1 MKKKASTLAILLI
14 FTITLPIL
22 LPSASADDD
31 SNSATVLIGSSSSY
45 ICSPDCGPE
54 GIDEFDWYRVTVE
67 PYTISQIFVENL
79 DDIASVTMRASVY
92 TTDLQNPEHQFEI
105 DANDNESVLLNNSMN
120 AQMDFFVEITTLDG
134 WGDDGSNYV
143 ITRIDETDNFWQV
156 ATPIQSGSFLPESLV
171 CISDCQSG
179 VIDGEDWYQVAID
192 ADKQIAVVAEELSW
206 FTYLDFELYQLVDGN
221 IQPFAYEYHGGSA
234 GGLQDYSVR
243 AWFNTTEA
251 STYLIRV
258 YTSEPDPV
266 LYNLSVSIGTW
277 VDVVEDDFHWVSFPN
292 VKFGDEIR
300 VQAVRTDAPND
311 LDVLMF
317 NADAFEEYRLGVAD
331 GSGSSPQ
338 ELLAEEDCLVCSIQF
353 TVTPEESGLL
363 NVKPETTHDA
373 QQEVSWSPT
382 LFLVA
387 DYTDYR
393 SNPPANGEVD
403 TASIFLSVSVLESQS
418 ISENYQVYQEEMNGD
433 WTLVHSGTTSSGT
446 LQPPIGGWLS
456 NVTEIDEGF
465 TKTVYKVEVR
475 DGLTNHLLSDS
486 TFEVTNFA
494 PIAKMQLNGDIGGSF
509 KQALPVVFDGTTSW
523 DGDND
528 ELSYLWMLDGVEL
541 STDPLFEAELMEGD
555 YLLEFE
561 VEDGFGAQSRLT
573 QAFSVDPISLDEFN
587 QNVNITV
594 PDETIATIT
603 TVNVNMQETSI
614 APSWT
619 DFEFISTGI
628 GIGINVESR
637 ITQTTQY
644 DLVLT
649 YIDNQTSFEKV
660 NQTVTTETAL
670 KMNLAVFI
678 RDLDTNNVTIYDMP
692 MPSEGQIYEGQ
703 PWFPVGL
710 FDRVYYW
717 GDLAVIDT
725 TTGAERM
732 NNVSV
737 DVEIPALDLMDY
749 ITNIASNIPGSQVP
763 LLVLGIAVDYNLY
776 IDIDLQVEVHNEGDV
791 IEMVVQTGT
800 STPELLP
807 SIPVDLHTNES
818 IQYFSYSDTESTI
831 EIFGSIGLRLRIAQP
846 AWLTTGLGFIVE
858 DPMFLEG
865 EWEAKLV
872 NSSGPIGTSSSMA
885 YSLSDQLLTI
895 AVNQSIEE
903 PLEENVTDNDT
914 EENNSSGD
922 NDTTDENPLD
932 NTTENQT
939 NETQDTQNNTEMP
952 SQQTN
957 DADTSSEAFDP
968 LDYALYGG
976 IVGAVLLLFMIIGL
990 LRRKRKPPQSP
1001 QQTNQASWE
1010 FNQGNSW

>member
-1 MKKKASTLAILLI
+1 MKSKATLLAILLV
-14 FTITLPIL
+14 FTTTLPII

-31 SNSATVLIGSSSSY
+31 SSTATILVDSSTSY
-45 ICSPDCGPE
+45 VCSPDCGPE
-54 GIDEFDWYRVTVE
+54 GVDEFDWYRASVQ
-67 PYTISQIFVENL
+67 PYTTSQIFVENL
-79 DDIASVTMRASVY
+79 DDIASVTMRVSVY
-92 TTDLQNPEHQFEI
+92 TTDFQNPEDQF
-105 DANDNESVLLNNSMN
+105 DVSGNYNESVLLNNSQN
-120 AQMDFFVEITTLDG
+120 IQMDFFIEITTIDG
-134 WGDDGSNYV
+134 GGDDGSNYV
-143 ITRIDETDNFWQV
+143 ITRIDETDNFWHV
-156 ATPIQSGSFLPESLV
+156 ATPVQPGSFLPEGLV
-171 CISDCQSG
+171 CISDCQDD
-179 VIDGEDWYQVAID
+179 VLDGEDWYQVD
-192 ADKQIAVVAEELSW
+192 LDSNQQIAVVAEELSW
-206 FTYLDFELYQLVDGN
+206 WTTLDFEIFELVDGN
-221 IQPFAYEYHGGSA
+221 IQSFAYEYHGGSA

-258 YTSEPDPV
+258 YTPDSGDV
-266 LYNLSVSIGTW
+266 IYNLSVSIGTW

-331 GSGSSPQ
+331 GSGSSP
-338 ELLAEEDCLVCSIQF
+338 EEILAQEDCLVCSIQF

-363 NVKPETTHDA
+363 NVKPETTHNA
-373 QQEVSWSPT
+373 QQEISWSPT

-393 SNPPANGEVD
+393 SNPPSNSEVD
-403 TASIFLSVSVLESQS
+403 VASIFLSISVLESQS
-418 ISENYQVYQEEMNGD
+418 ISENYQVFQEEVNGD
-433 WTLVHSGTTSSGT
+433 WTLVHSGTTSTGT
-446 LQPPIGGWLS
+446 VQPPMGGWLS
-456 NVTEIDEGF
+456 DVSEIDDGS

-475 DGLTNHLLSDS
+475 DGLTNQLLSDS
-486 TFEVTNFA
+486 TFEVTNLV
-494 PIAKMQLNGDIGGSF
+494 PVAKMQLNGDIGGSF
-509 KQALPVVFDGTTSW
+509 KQGLPVVFDGTTSW

-528 ELSYLWMLDGVEL
+528 DLSYSWMLDGVEL
-541 STDPLFEAELMEGD
+541 STEPLFEAEFMEGD
-555 YLLEFE
+555 FLLEFE
-561 VEDGFGAQSRLT
+561 VEDVFGAQSRLT
-573 QAFSVDPISLDEFN
+573 QAFSVEPISLDEFS

-594 PDETIATIT
+594 PDETVATIT

-644 DLVLT
+644 DLLLT

-703 PWFPVGL
+703 SWFPVGL

-725 TTGAERM
+725 TTGTDST
-732 NNVSV
+732 NTVSV
-737 DVEIPALDLMDY
+737 DVEIPALDLIDY
-749 ITNIASNIPGSQVP
+749 ITSIASNIPGSQVP
-763 LLVLGIAVDYNLY
+763 LLVLGIAIDYNLY
-776 IDIDLQVEVHNEGDV
+776 IDIDLQVDVHNNGEIV
-791 IEMVVQTGT
+791 EMIVQAGT
-800 STPELLP
+800 STPEILP
-807 SIPVDLHTNES
+807 STPVDLQQNES
-818 IQYFSYSDTESTI
+818 IQYFSYSDTESLI
-831 EIFGSIGLRLRIAQP
+831 EIFGSIGLRLKIAQP
-846 AWLTTGLGFIVE
+846 GWLTTGLGFIVE

-885 YSLSDQLLTI
+885 YALSDQLLAI
-895 AVNQSIEE
+895 AVNQTFEE
-903 PLEENVTDNDT
+903 PPEENETENNT
-914 EENNSSGD
+914 EENNSSGT
-922 NDTTDENPLD
+922 NETTGENPLN

-939 NETQDTQNNTEMP
+939 NETQDAQNDTETP
-952 SQQTN
+952 GVQTD
-957 DADTSSEAFDP
+957 DADTSSETF
-968 LDYALYGG
+968 DYALYGS
-976 IVGAVLLLFMIIGL
+976 IVAAVLFLFVILGL
-990 LRRKRKPPQSP
+990 LRKKKPPKSP
-1001 QQTNQASWE
+1001 QRTNQPSWE

>member
-1 MKKKASTLAILLI
+1 MKTKASTLALLI
-14 FTITLPIL
+14 ILTIALPTF
-22 LPSASADDD
+22 LPSASADDENTTATILMD
-31 SNSATVLIGSSSSY
+31 SSTSY
-45 ICSPDCGPE
+45 ICSPDCGLE
-54 GIDEFDWYRVTVE
+54 GVDEFDWYRITVE

-92 TTDLQNPEHQFEI
+92 TSDFLNPEHQFEI
-105 DANDNESVLLNNSMN
+105 DANNNESVLLNNSMN
-120 AQMDFFVEITTLDG
+120 IAMDFFIEITTIDG

-143 ITRIDETDNFWQV
+143 ISRTDENDNFWQV
-156 ATPIQSGSFLPESLV
+156 ATPISPGSFLPEGLV
-171 CISDCQSG
+171 CISDCQDG
-179 VIDGEDWYQVAID
+179 VLDGEDWYQVAID
-192 ADKQIAVVAEELSW
+192 ADQQIAVVAEELSW
-206 FTYLDFELYQLVDGN
+206 FTYLDFELYRLVNGN
-221 IQPFAYEYHGGSA
+221 METFAYEYHGGSA

-317 NADAFEEYRLGVAD
+317 NADTFEEYRLGVAD
-331 GSGSSPQ
+331 GTGSSPE

-353 TVTPEESGLL
+353 TVTPEESGIL

-373 QQEVSWSPT
+373 QQEISWSPT

-403 TASIFLSVSVLESQS
+403 VASIFLSISVLESQS
-418 ISENYQVYQEEMNGD
+418 ISENYQVFQEEVNGD
-433 WTLVHSGTTSSGT
+433 WTLVHSGTTSTGT
-446 LQPPIGGWLS
+446 LQPPVGGWLS
-456 NVTEIDEGF
+456 DVSEIDDGF
-465 TKTVYKVEVR
+465 TKTVYKVEIR
-475 DGLTNHLLSDS
+475 EGTTNQLLSDS
-486 TFEVTNFA
+486 TFEVTNLM
-494 PIAKMQLNGDIGGSF
+494 PVAKMQLNGDVGGTF
-509 KQALPVVFDGTTSW
+509 NQGLPIVFDGTTSW

-528 ELSYLWMLDGVEL
+528 QLSYSWMLDGVEL
-541 STDPLFEAELMEGD
+541 STEPFFEAEFMEGD

-561 VEDGFGAQSRLT
+561 VEDVFGAQSRLT
-573 QAFSVDPISLDEFN
+573 QALSVEPIPLDGFS

-594 PDETIATIT
+594 PDETVATIT
-603 TVNVNMQETSI
+603 TVNVNMQATSI

-644 DLVLT
+644 DLMLT

-692 MPSEGQIYEGQ
+692 MPSEGQVYEGQ

-710 FDRVYYW
+710 FEKVYYW

-725 TTGAERM
+725 TTSTEST
-732 NNVSV
+732 NTVSV

-749 ITNIASNIPGSQVP
+749 ITSIASNIPGSQVP
-763 LLVLGIAVDYNLY
+763 LLVLGIAIDYNLY
-776 IDIDLQVEVHNEGDV
+776 IDIDLQVDVHNNGEMV
-791 IEMVVQTGT
+791 EMVVQAGS
-800 STPELLP
+800 STPETLP
-807 SIPVDLHTNES
+807 STPVDLQQNES
-818 IQYFSYSDTESTI
+818 IQYFSYSDTESLI

-872 NSSGPIGTSSSMA
+872 NSSGPIGSSTSMGYA
-885 YSLSDQLLTI
+885 LSDQLLAI
-895 AVNQSIEE
+895 AVNQTVEE
-903 PLEENVTDNDT
+903 PPQENETENNT
-914 EENNSSGD
+914 EENNASGT
-922 NDTTDENPLD
+922 NETTDENPLD

-939 NETQDTQNNTEMP
+939 NETQDTQSDTETP
-952 SQQTN
+952 GEQPD

-976 IVGAVLLLFMIIGL
+976 IVAAVLVLFMIFGL
-990 LRRKRKPPQSP
+990 LRRKKPPKSP
-1001 QQTNQASWE
+1001 QQTNQPAWE

>member
-1 MKKKASTLAILLI
+1 MKTKASTLALLLI
-14 FTITLPIL
+14 LTIALPTF

-31 SNSATVLIGSSSSY
+31 NTTATILMDSSTSY

-54 GIDEFDWYRVTVE
+54 GVDEFDWYRVTVE

-92 TTDLQNPEHQFEI
+92 TSDFLNPEHQFEI
-105 DANDNESVLLNNSMN
+105 DANNNESVLLNNSMN
-120 AQMDFFVEITTLDG
+120 TAMDFFIEITTIDG

-143 ITRIDETDNFWQV
+143 ISRINENDNFWQS
-156 ATPIQSGSFLPESLV
+156 ATPISPGSFLPEGLV
-171 CISDCQSG
+171 CISDCQDG
-179 VIDGEDWYQVAID
+179 ILDGEDWYQVAID
-192 ADKQIAVVAEELSW
+192 ADQQIAVVAEELSW
-206 FTYLDFELYQLVDGN
+206 FTYLDFELYRLVNGN
-221 IQPFAYEYHGGSA
+221 IETFAYEYHGGSA

-243 AWFNTTEA
+243 AWFNTTEP

-277 VDVVEDDFHWVSFPN
+277 VDVVEDDFHWVSFPD

-317 NADAFEEYRLGVAD
+317 SADAFEEYRLGVAD
-331 GSGSSPQ
+331 GTGSSPE

-353 TVTPEESGLL
+353 TVTPEESGIL
-363 NVKPETTHDA
+363 NVRPETTHNA
-373 QQEVSWSPT
+373 QQEISWSPT

-403 TASIFLSVSVLESQS
+403 VASIFLSISVLESQS
-418 ISENYQVYQEEMNGD
+418 ISENYQVFQEEVNGD
-433 WTLVHSGTTSSGT
+433 WTLVHSGTTSTGT

-456 NVTEIDEGF
+456 DVSEIDDGS

-475 DGLTNHLLSDS
+475 DGSTNQLLSDS
-486 TFEVTNFA
+486 TFEVTNLV
-494 PIAKMQLNGDIGGSF
+494 PVAKMQLNGDVGESF
-509 KQALPVVFDGTTSW
+509 KQGLPIVFDGTTSW

-528 ELSYLWMLDGVEL
+528 DLSYSWILDGVEL
-541 STDPLFEAELMEGD
+541 STEPMFEAEFMEGD

-561 VEDGFGAQSRLT
+561 VVDGFGAQSRLT
-573 QAFSVDPISLDEFN
+573 QALSVEPILLDGFS

-594 PDETIATIT
+594 PDETVATIT

-619 DFEFISTGI
+619 DFEFISTGV

-644 DLVLT
+644 DLTLT

-692 MPSEGQIYEGQ
+692 MPSEGQVYEGQ

-725 TTGAERM
+725 TTSTDST
-732 NNVSV
+732 NTVSV

-749 ITNIASNIPGSQVP
+749 ITSIASNIPGSQVP
-763 LLVLGIAVDYNLY
+763 LLVLGIAIDYNLY
-776 IDIDLQVEVHNEGDV
+776 IDIDLQVDVHNNGEI
-791 IEMVVQTGT
+791 IEMVVQAGS
-800 STPELLP
+800 STPETLP
-807 SIPVDLHTNES
+807 STPVDLEKNES
-818 IQYFSYSDTESTI
+818 IQYFSYSDTESLI

-872 NSSGPIGTSSSMA
+872 NSSGPIGSSSSMA
-885 YSLSDQLLTI
+885 YSLSDQLLAI
-895 AVNQSIEE
+895 AVNQTVEE
-903 PLEENVTDNDT
+903 PPQENET
-914 EENNSSGD
+914 ENNTGENNSSGT
-922 NDTTDENPLD
+922 NETTGEDPLG

-939 NETQDTQNNTEMP
+939 NETQDTQGDTETP
-952 SQQTN
+952 VEQPD
-957 DADTSSEAFDP
+957 DADTSSEAFNP

-976 IVGAVLLLFMIIGL
+976 IVAAVLVLFMVFGL
-990 LRRKRKPPQSP
+990 LRRKKPPKSP
-1001 QQTNQASWE
+1001 QQTNQPAWE

>member
-1 MKKKASTLAILLI
+1 MKTIASTLALLI
-14 FTITLPIL
+14 ILTIALPTF

-31 SNSATVLIGSSSSY
+31 NTTATILMDSSTSY

-92 TTDLQNPEHQFEI
+92 TSDFLNPEQQFEI
-105 DANDNESVLLNNSMN
+105 DANNNESVLLNNSMN
-120 AQMDFFVEITTLDG
+120 SAMDFFVEITTIDG

-156 ATPIQSGSFLPESLV
+156 ATPVQPGSFLPEGLV
-171 CISDCQSG
+171 CISDCQDD
-179 VIDGEDWYQVAID
+179 VLDGEDWYQVDID
-192 ADKQIAVVAEELSW
+192 SNQQIAVVTEELSW
-206 FTYLDFELYQLVDGN
+206 WTTLDFEIFQLVDGN
-221 IQPFAYEYHGGSA
+221 IQSFAYEYHGGSA

-258 YTSEPDPV
+258 YTPDSGDV
-266 LYNLSVSIGTW
+266 IYNLSISVGTW
-277 VDVVEDDFHWVSFPN
+277 VDVIEDDFHWVSFPN

-331 GSGSSPQ
+331 GSGSSP
-338 ELLAEEDCLVCSIQF
+338 EEILAQEDCLVCSIQF

-363 NVKPETTHDA
+363 NVRPETTHDA
-373 QQEVSWSPT
+373 QQEISWSPT

-393 SNPPANGEVD
+393 SNPPSNSEVD
-403 TASIFLSVSVLESQS
+403 VASIFLSISVLESQS
-418 ISENYQVYQEEMNGD
+418 VSENYEVFQQEASGD
-433 WTLVHSGTTSSGT
+433 WTLIHSGTTSTGT
-446 LQPPIGGWLS
+446 LQSPMGGWLS
-456 NVTEIDEGF
+456 DVTEIENGF
-465 TKTVYKVEVR
+465 SKTVYKVEIR
-475 DGLTNHLLSDS
+475 NGQTNQLLSDS
-486 TFEVTNFA
+486 TFEVTNFV
-494 PIAKMQLNGDIGGSF
+494 PIAKMQLNGDVGGTF
-509 KQALPVVFDGTTSW
+509 KQGLPVVFDGTTSW

-528 ELSYLWMLDGVEL
+528 ELSYSWMLDGVVL
-541 STDPLFEAELMEGD
+541 STEPVFEAEFMEGD

-561 VEDGFGAQSRLT
+561 VEDIFGAQSRLT
-573 QAFSVDPISLDEFN
+573 QALSVEPISLDGFN
-587 QNVNITV
+587 QNVSITM
-594 PDETIATIT
+594 PDETVASIT

-619 DFEFISTGI
+619 DFEFISTGV

-644 DLVLT
+644 DLMLT
-649 YIDNQTSFEKV
+649 YIDNKTSFEKV

-670 KMNLAVFI
+670 KMNLAVFV
-678 RDLDTNNVTIYDMP
+678 RDLDSNNVTIYDMP

-703 PWFPVGL
+703 SWFPVGL

-725 TTGAERM
+725 TTGTGSS
-732 NNVSV
+732 NTVSV

-749 ITNIASNIPGSQVP
+749 ITSIASNIPGSQVP
-763 LLVLGIAVDYNLY
+763 LLVLGIAIDYNLY
-776 IDIDLQVEVHNEGDV
+776 IDIDLQVDVHNNGEI
-791 IEMVVQTGT
+791 IEMVVQAGDLTPEVLP
-800 STPELLP
+800 STP
-807 SIPVDLHTNES
+807 IDLQPDES
-818 IQYFSYSDTESTI
+818 IQYFSYSDTESSI

-895 AVNQSIEE
+895 DVNQSVEE
-903 PLEENVTDNDT
+903 TVVENETGNNT
-914 EENNSSGD
+914 EENNASGT
-922 NDTTDENPLD
+922 NETTDESPLN
-932 NTTENQT
+932 NTTENPT
-939 NETQDTQNNTEMP
+939 NETQDTQGDTDIPGEQNA
-952 SQQTN
+952 

-976 IVGAVLLLFMIIGL
+976 IVAAVLVLFMVFGL
-990 LRRKRKPPQSP
+990 LRRKKPPKSP
-1001 QQTNQASWE
+1001 QQTNQPAWE

>member
-1 MKKKASTLAILLI
+1 MKSKATLLAILL
-14 FTITLPIL
+14 TITTTLPVI

-31 SNSATVLIGSSSSY
+31 SSTATSLVDSSTSY

-54 GIDEFDWYRVTVE
+54 GVDEFDWYRASVQ
-67 PYTISQIFVENL
+67 PYTTSQVFVENL
-79 DDIASVTMRASVY
+79 DDIASVTMRVSVY
-92 TTDLQNPEHQFEI
+92 TTDFQNPEDQF
-105 DANDNESVLLNNSMN
+105 DVSGNYNESVLLNNSLSI
-120 AQMDFFVEITTLDG
+120 QMDFFIKITTIDG

-156 ATPIQSGSFLPESLV
+156 ATPIQPGSFLPEGLV
-171 CISDCQSG
+171 CISDCQDDLL
-179 VIDGEDWYQVAID
+179 DGEDWYQVDIGSSQ
-192 ADKQIAVVAEELSW
+192 QIAVVTEELSW
-206 FTYLDFELYQLVDGN
+206 WTTLDFEIFELVDGN
-221 IQPFAYEYHGGSA
+221 IQSFAYEYHGGSA

-277 VDVVEDDFHWVSFPN
+277 VDVVEDDFHWVSFPD

-331 GSGSSPQ
+331 GTGSSPD

-353 TVTPEESGLL
+353 TVTPEESGIL

-373 QQEVSWSPT
+373 QQEISWSPT

-403 TASIFLSVSVLESQS
+403 VASIFLSISVLESQS
-418 ISENYQVYQEEMNGD
+418 ISENYQVFQEEVNGD
-433 WTLVHSGTTSSGT
+433 WTLVHSGTTSTGT
-446 LQPPIGGWLS
+446 LQPPMGGWLS
-456 NVTEIDEGF
+456 DVTEIDDGS
-465 TKTVYKVEVR
+465 TKTVYKVEIR
-475 DGLTNHLLSDS
+475 EGLTNQLLSDS
-486 TFEVTNFA
+486 TFEVTNLM
-494 PIAKMQLNGDIGGSF
+494 PVAKMQLSGDVGGTF
-509 KQALPVVFDGTTSW
+509 KQGLPIVFDGTTSW

-528 ELSYLWMLDGVEL
+528 QLSYSWMLDGVEL
-541 STDPLFEAELMEGD
+541 STEPFFEAEFMEGD

-561 VEDGFGAQSRLT
+561 VEDVFGAQSRLT
-573 QAFSVDPISLDEFN
+573 QALSVEPISLDGFS
-587 QNVNITV
+587 QNVNITI
-594 PDETIATIT
+594 PDETVATIT
-603 TVNVNMQETSI
+603 TVNVNMQATSI

-637 ITQTTQY
+637 ITQSTQY
-644 DLVLT
+644 DLKLT

-692 MPSEGQIYEGQ
+692 MPSEGQVYEGQ

-710 FDRVYYW
+710 FERVYYW

-725 TTGAERM
+725 TTSTDSI
-732 NNVSV
+732 NTVSV

-749 ITNIASNIPGSQVP
+749 ITSIASNIPGSQVP
-763 LLVLGIAVDYNLY
+763 LLVLGIAIDYNLY
-776 IDIDLQVEVHNEGDV
+776 IDIDLQVDVHNNGEIV
-791 IEMVVQTGT
+791 EMVVQAGT
-800 STPELLP
+800 SVPEILP
-807 SIPVDLHTNES
+807 STPVSLQQNES
-818 IQYFSYSDTESTI
+818 IQYFSYSDTESLI

-872 NSSGPIGTSSSMA
+872 NSSGPIGSSNSMGYA
-885 YSLSDQLLTI
+885 LSDQLLAI
-895 AVNQSIEE
+895 AVNQTVEE
-903 PLEENVTDNDT
+903 PPQENETENNT
-914 EENNSSGD
+914 EENNSSGTNETAGED
-922 NDTTDENPLD
+922 PFD

-939 NETQDTQNNTEMP
+939 NETQDTQGDTETP
-952 SQQTN
+952 AEQPD

-976 IVGAVLLLFMIIGL
+976 IAAVVFVLFLVVGL
-990 LRRKRKPPQSP
+990 LRGKKPPNNP
-1001 QQTNQASWE
+1001 QQTNQPTWE

>member
-1 MKKKASTLAILLI
+1 MKSKATLLAILL
-14 FTITLPIL
+14 TITTTLPVI

-31 SNSATVLIGSSSSY
+31 SSTATSLVDSSTSY

-54 GIDEFDWYRVTVE
+54 GVDEFDWYRASVQ
-67 PYTISQIFVENL
+67 PYTTSQVFVENL
-79 DDIASVTMRASVY
+79 DDIASVTMRVSVY
-92 TTDLQNPEHQFEI
+92 TTDFQNPEDQF
-105 DANDNESVLLNNSMN
+105 DVSGNYNESVLLNNSLSV
-120 AQMDFFVEITTLDG
+120 QMDFFIKITTIDG

-156 ATPIQSGSFLPESLV
+156 ATPIQPGSFLPEGLV
-171 CISDCQSG
+171 CISDCQDDLL
-179 VIDGEDWYQVAID
+179 DGEDWYQVDIGSSQ
-192 ADKQIAVVAEELSW
+192 QIAVVTEELSW
-206 FTYLDFELYQLVDGN
+206 WTTLDFEIFELVDGN
-221 IQPFAYEYHGGSA
+221 IQSFAYEYHGGSA

-277 VDVVEDDFHWVSFPN
+277 VDVVEDDFHWVSFPD

-331 GSGSSPQ
+331 GTGSSPD

-353 TVTPEESGLL
+353 TVTPEESGIL

-373 QQEVSWSPT
+373 QQEISWSPT

-403 TASIFLSVSVLESQS
+403 VASIFLSISVLESQS
-418 ISENYQVYQEEMNGD
+418 ISENYQVFQEEVNGD
-433 WTLVHSGTTSSGT
+433 WTLVHSGTTSTGT
-446 LQPPIGGWLS
+446 LQPPMGGWLS
-456 NVTEIDEGF
+456 DVTEIDDGS
-465 TKTVYKVEVR
+465 TKTVYKVEIR
-475 DGLTNHLLSDS
+475 EGLTNQLLSDS
-486 TFEVTNFA
+486 TFEVTNLM
-494 PIAKMQLNGDIGGSF
+494 PVAKMQLSGDVGGTF
-509 KQALPVVFDGTTSW
+509 KQGLPIVFDGTTSW

-528 ELSYLWMLDGVEL
+528 QLSYSWMLDGVEL
-541 STDPLFEAELMEGD
+541 STEPFFEAEFMEGD

-561 VEDGFGAQSRLT
+561 VEDVFGAQSRLT
-573 QAFSVDPISLDEFN
+573 QALSVEPISLDGFS
-587 QNVNITV
+587 QNVNITI
-594 PDETIATIT
+594 PDETVATIT
-603 TVNVNMQETSI
+603 TVNVNMQATSI

-637 ITQTTQY
+637 ITQSTQY
-644 DLVLT
+644 DLKLT

-692 MPSEGQIYEGQ
+692 MPSEGQVYEGQ

-710 FDRVYYW
+710 FERVYYW

-725 TTGAERM
+725 TTSTDSI
-732 NNVSV
+732 NTVSV

-749 ITNIASNIPGSQVP
+749 ITSIASNIPGSQVP
-763 LLVLGIAVDYNLY
+763 LLVLGIAIDYNLY
-776 IDIDLQVEVHNEGDV
+776 IDIDLQVDVHNNGEIV
-791 IEMVVQTGT
+791 EMVVQAGT
-800 STPELLP
+800 SVPEILP
-807 SIPVDLHTNES
+807 STPVSLQQNES
-818 IQYFSYSDTESTI
+818 IQYFSYSDTESLI

-872 NSSGPIGTSSSMA
+872 NSSGPIGSSNSMGYA
-885 YSLSDQLLTI
+885 LSDQLLAI
-895 AVNQSIEE
+895 AVNQTVEE
-903 PLEENVTDNDT
+903 PPQENETENNT
-914 EENNSSGD
+914 EENNSSGTNETAGED
-922 NDTTDENPLD
+922 PFD

-939 NETQDTQNNTEMP
+939 NETQDTQGDTETP
-952 SQQTN
+952 AEQPD

-976 IVGAVLLLFMIIGL
+976 IAAVVFVLFLVVGL
-990 LRRKRKPPQSP
+990 LRGKKPPNNP
-1001 QQTNQASWE
+1001 QQTNQPTWE

>member
-1 MKKKASTLAILLI
+1 MKSKATLLAILLI
-14 FTITLPIL
+14 VTTTLPAI

-31 SNSATVLIGSSSSY
+31 SSTATSLVDSSTSY

-54 GIDEFDWYRVTVE
+54 GVDEFDWYRASVQ
-67 PYTISQIFVENL
+67 PYTTSQIFVENL
-79 DDIASVTMRASVY
+79 DDIASVTMRVSVY
-92 TTDLQNPEHQFEI
+92 TTDFQNPEDQF
-105 DANDNESVLLNNSMN
+105 DVSGNYNESVLLNNSLSV
-120 AQMDFFVEITTLDG
+120 QMDFFIKITTIDG

-156 ATPIQSGSFLPESLV
+156 ATPIQPGSFLPEGLV
-171 CISDCQSG
+171 CISDCQDDLL
-179 VIDGEDWYQVAID
+179 DGEDWYQVDIGSNQ
-192 ADKQIAVVAEELSW
+192 QIAVVAEELSW
-206 FTYLDFELYQLVDGN
+206 WTTLDFEIFELVDGN
-221 IQPFAYEYHGGSA
+221 IQSFAYEYHGGSA

-277 VDVVEDDFHWVSFPN
+277 VDVVEDDFHWVSFPD

-331 GSGSSPQ
+331 GTGSSPD

-353 TVTPEESGLL
+353 TVTPEESGIL

-373 QQEVSWSPT
+373 QQEISWSPT

-403 TASIFLSVSVLESQS
+403 VASIFLSISVLESQS
-418 ISENYQVYQEEMNGD
+418 ISENYQVFQEEVNGD
-433 WTLVHSGTTSSGT
+433 WTLVHSGTTSTGT
-446 LQPPIGGWLS
+446 LQPPMGGWLS
-456 NVTEIDEGF
+456 DVTEIDDGS
-465 TKTVYKVEVR
+465 TKTVYKVEIR
-475 DGLTNHLLSDS
+475 EGLTNQLLSDS
-486 TFEVTNFA
+486 TFEVTNLM
-494 PIAKMQLNGDIGGSF
+494 PVAKMQLNGDVRGTF
-509 KQALPVVFDGTTSW
+509 KQGLPIVFDGTTSW

-528 ELSYLWMLDGVEL
+528 QLSYSWMLDGVEL
-541 STDPLFEAELMEGD
+541 STEPFFEAEFMEGD

-561 VEDGFGAQSRLT
+561 VEDVFGAQSRLT
-573 QAFSVDPISLDEFN
+573 QALSVEPISLDGFS
-587 QNVNITV
+587 QNVNITI
-594 PDETIATIT
+594 PDETVATIT
-603 TVNVNMQETSI
+603 TVNVNMQATSI

-637 ITQTTQY
+637 ITQSTQY
-644 DLVLT
+644 DLKLT

-692 MPSEGQIYEGQ
+692 MPSEGQVYEGQ

-710 FDRVYYW
+710 FERVYYW

-725 TTGAERM
+725 TTSTDSI
-732 NNVSV
+732 NTVSV

-749 ITNIASNIPGSQVP
+749 ITSIASNIPGSQVP
-763 LLVLGIAVDYNLY
+763 LLVLGIAIDYNLY
-776 IDIDLQVEVHNEGDV
+776 IDIDLQVDVHNNGEIV
-791 IEMVVQTGT
+791 EMVVQAGT
-800 STPELLP
+800 SVPEILP
-807 SIPVDLHTNES
+807 STPVSLQQNES
-818 IQYFSYSDTESTI
+818 IRYFSYSDTESSI

-872 NSSGPIGTSSSMA
+872 NSSGPIGSSNSMGYA
-885 YSLSDQLLTI
+885 LSDQLLAI
-895 AVNQSIEE
+895 AVNQTVEE
-903 PLEENVTDNDT
+903 PPQENETENNT
-914 EENNSSGD
+914 EENSSSGTNETAGED
-922 NDTTDENPLD
+922 PFD

-939 NETQDTQNNTEMP
+939 NETQDTQSDTETP
-952 SQQTN
+952 AEQPD

-968 LDYALYGG
+968 FDYALYGG
-976 IVGAVLLLFMIIGL
+976 IAAVVFVLFLVVGL
-990 LRRKRKPPQSP
+990 LRRKKPPNNP
-1001 QQTNQASWE
+1001 QQTNQPTWE
-1010 FNQGNSW
+1010 FNQGNPW

>member
-1 MKKKASTLAILLI
+1 MKASTLALLII
-14 FTITLPIL
+14 FTITLPTI

-31 SNSATVLIGSSSSY
+31 STTATILMDSATNY
-45 ICSPDCGPE
+45 ICSPDCGSE

-67 PYTISQIFVENL
+67 PYTTSQVFVENL
-79 DDIASVTMRASVY
+79 DDIASVTMRASLY
-92 TTDLQNPEHQFEI
+92 TTDLLNPEHQFEI
-105 DANDNESVLLNNSMN
+105 DANDNESVLLNNSMD
-120 AQMDFFVEITTLDG
+120 AAMDFFVEITTIDG

-143 ITRIDETDNFWQV
+143 ISRTDESDNFWQV
-156 ATPIQSGSFLPESLV
+156 ATPISPGSFLPEGLV
-171 CISDCQSG
+171 CISDCQDG
-179 VIDGEDWYQVAID
+179 VLDGEDWYQVTID
-192 ADKQIAVVAEELSW
+192 ADQQIAVVAEELSW
-206 FTYLDFELYQLVDGN
+206 FTYLDFELYRLVNGN
-221 IQPFAYEYHGGSA
+221 IETFAYEYHGGSA
-234 GGLQDYSVR
+234 GGLQDYKVR

-258 YTSEPDPV
+258 YTPESDPV

-292 VKFGDEIR
+292 LKFGDEIR

-311 LDVLMF
+311 LDVMMF
-317 NADAFEEYRLGVAD
+317 NANAFEEYRLGVAD
-331 GSGSSPQ
+331 GSGSSPE

-373 QQEVSWSPT
+373 QQEISWSPT

-403 TASIFLSVSVLESQS
+403 VANIFLSISVLETQS
-418 ISENYQVYQEEMNGD
+418 ISENYQVFQEEVNGD
-433 WTLVHSGTTSSGT
+433 WTLVHSGTTSTGT
-446 LQPPIGGWLS
+446 LQPPMGGWLS
-456 NVTEIDEGF
+456 DVTEIDDGS

-475 DGLTNHLLSDS
+475 DGLTNQVLSDS
-486 TFEVTNFA
+486 TFEVTNLV
-494 PIAKMQLNGDIGGSF
+494 PVAKMQLDGNIGGSF
-509 KQALPVVFDGTTSW
+509 KQGLPVVFDGTTSW

-528 ELSYLWMLDGVEL
+528 ELSYSWVLDGVEL
-541 STDPLFEAELMEGD
+541 STEPLFEAEFMEGD

-561 VEDGFGAQSRLT
+561 VEDVFGAQSRLT
-573 QAFSVDPISLDEFN
+573 QAFSVEQISLNGFS

-594 PDETIATIT
+594 PDETVATIT
-603 TVNVNMQETSI
+603 IVNVNMQETSI

-644 DLVLT
+644 DLILT
-649 YIDNQTSFEKV
+649 YNDNQTSFEKV
-660 NQTVTTETAL
+660 NQTITTETAL

-678 RDLDTNNVTIYDMP
+678 RDLGTNNVTIYDMP

-703 PWFPVGL
+703 SWFPVGL

-725 TTGAERM
+725 TTSTDST
-732 NNVSV
+732 NTVSV

-749 ITNIASNIPGSQVP
+749 ITSIASNIPGSQVP
-763 LLVLGIAVDYNLY
+763 LLVLGIAIDYNLY
-776 IDIDLQVEVHNEGDV
+776 IDIDLQVDVHNNGEIV
-791 IEMVVQTGT
+791 EMVVRTSS
-800 STPELLP
+800 STPEILP
-807 SIPVDLHTNES
+807 SIPVDLQQNES
-818 IQYFSYSDTESTI
+818 IQYISYSDTESLI

-872 NSSGPIGTSSSMA
+872 NSTGPIGSSSSMA
-885 YSLSDQLLTI
+885 YSLSNQLLTI
-895 AVNQSIEE
+895 AVNQTVEE
-903 PLEENVTDNDT
+903 PLEGNETENNT
-914 EENNSSGD
+914 EENYSSEV
-922 NDTTDENPLD
+922 NETTDENPLD

-939 NETQDTQNNTEMP
+939 NETQDTEGNTETTDE
-952 SQQTN
+952 QTN

-968 LDYALYGG
+968 LDYVLYGG
-976 IVGAVLLLFMIIGL
+976 IVTAILLLFMVLGL
-990 LRRKRKPPQSP
+990 LRRKKPPKSP
-1001 QQTNQASWE
+1001 QQTNQPSWE

>member
-1 MKKKASTLAILLI
+1 MKTKASTLAILIIL
-14 FTITLPIL
+14 TIALPTF

-31 SNSATVLIGSSSSY
+31 NTTATILMDSSTSY

-54 GIDEFDWYRVTVE
+54 GVDEFDWYRVTVE

-92 TTDLQNPEHQFEI
+92 TSDLLNPEHQFEI
-105 DANDNESVLLNNSMN
+105 DANNNESVLLNNSMN
-120 AQMDFFVEITTLDG
+120 AAMDFYVEITTIDG

-143 ITRIDETDNFWQV
+143 ISRTDENDNFWQV
-156 ATPIQSGSFLPESLV
+156 ATPVQPGSFLPEGVV
-171 CISDCQSG
+171 CISDCQDD
-179 VIDGEDWYQVAID
+179 VLDGEDWYQID
-192 ADKQIAVVAEELSW
+192 IDSNQQIAVVTEELSW
-206 FTYLDFELYQLVDGN
+206 WTTLDFEIFQLVDGN
-221 IQPFAYEYHGGSA
+221 IQSFAYEYHGGSA

-258 YTSEPDPV
+258 YTPDSGDV
-266 LYNLSVSIGTW
+266 IYNLSVSVGTW

-331 GSGSSPQ
+331 GTGSSPV

-353 TVTPEESGLL
+353 TVTPEESGIL
-363 NVKPETTHDA
+363 NVRPQTTHDA
-373 QQEVSWSPT
+373 QQEISWSPT

-393 SNPPANGEVD
+393 SNPPANSEVD
-403 TASIFLSVSVLESQS
+403 VASIFLSISVLESQS
-418 ISENYQVYQEEMNGD
+418 ISENYQVFQEEVNGD
-433 WTLVHSGTTSSGT
+433 WTLVHSGTTSTGT
-446 LQPPIGGWLS
+446 LQPPVGGWLS
-456 NVTEIDEGF
+456 NVSEIDDGF

-475 DGLTNHLLSDS
+475 DGLTNQLLSDS
-486 TFEVTNFA
+486 TFEVTNLV
-494 PIAKMQLNGDIGGSF
+494 PVAKMQLSGDIGGSY
-509 KQALPVVFDGTTSW
+509 KQGLPVVFDGTTSW

-528 ELSYLWMLDGVEL
+528 ALSYSWLLDGVEL
-541 STDPLFEAELMEGD
+541 STEPLFEAEFMEGD

-561 VEDGFGAQSRLT
+561 VVDGFGAQSRLA
-573 QAFSVDPISLDEFN
+573 QAFSVEPISLDGFS

-594 PDETIATIT
+594 PDETVATIT

-637 ITQTTQY
+637 ITQTTRY
-644 DLVLT
+644 DLMLT

-692 MPSEGQIYEGQ
+692 MPSEGQVYEGQ

-710 FDRVYYW
+710 FERVYYW

-725 TTGAERM
+725 TTSTEST
-732 NNVSV
+732 NTVSV

-749 ITNIASNIPGSQVP
+749 ITSIASNIPGSQVP
-763 LLVLGIAVDYNLY
+763 LLVLGIAIDYNLY
-776 IDIDLQVEVHNEGDV
+776 IDIDLQVDVHNNGEIV
-791 IEMVVQTGT
+791 EMVVQAGS
-800 STPELLP
+800 STPETLP
-807 SIPVDLHTNES
+807 STPVDLQQNES
-818 IQYFSYSDTESTI
+818 IQYFSYSDTESLI

-872 NSSGPIGTSSSMA
+872 NSSGPIGSSTSMGYA
-885 YSLSDQLLTI
+885 LSDQLLAI
-895 AVNQSIEE
+895 AVNQTVEE
-903 PLEENVTDNDT
+903 PPQENETENNT
-914 EENNSSGD
+914 EENNSSAT
-922 NDTTDENPLD
+922 NETTEENPLD

-939 NETQDTQNNTEMP
+939 NETQDTQGDAETPVEQP
-952 SQQTN
+952 D
-957 DADTSSEAFDP
+957 DADTSSEAFNP

-976 IVGAVLLLFMIIGL
+976 IVAVVLVLFMIFGL
-990 LRRKRKPPQSP
+990 LRRKKPPKSP
-1001 QQTNQASWE
+1001 QQTNQPAWE

>member
-1 MKKKASTLAILLI
+1 MKTKASTLATLMIL
-14 FTITLPIL
+14 TIALPSF

-31 SNSATVLIGSSSSY
+31 STTATILMDSSTSY

-54 GIDEFDWYRVTVE
+54 GIDEFDWYKVTVE

-92 TTDLQNPEHQFEI
+92 TTDLLNPEHQFEI
-105 DANDNESVLLNNSMN
+105 DANNNVSVLLNNSMD
-120 AQMDFFVEITTLDG
+120 AAMDFFVEITTIDG

-143 ITRIDETDNFWQV
+143 ISRTDESDNFWQG
-156 ATPIQSGSFLPESLV
+156 ATPIQPGSFLPEGSV
-171 CISDCQSG
+171 CISDCQDG
-179 VIDGEDWYQVAID
+179 VIDGEDWYQVAFD
-192 ADKQIAVVAEELSW
+192 GEQQIAVVAEELSW
-206 FTYLDFELYQLVDGN
+206 FTYLDFELYRLVDGN
-221 IQPFAYEYHGGSA
+221 IETFAYEYHGGSA

-258 YTSEPDPV
+258 YTSESDPV

-300 VQAVRTDAPND
+300 VQAVRTDVPND

-331 GSGSSPQ
+331 GSGSSPE

-353 TVTPEESGLL
+353 TVTPEEAGVL

-373 QQEVSWSPT
+373 QQEISWSPT

-393 SNPPANGEVD
+393 SDPPANGEVD
-403 TASIFLSVSVLESQS
+403 VSSIFLSISVLESQS
-418 ISENYQVYQEEMNGD
+418 ISESYQVFQEEVNGD
-433 WTLVHSGTTSSGT
+433 WTLVHSGTTSTGT
-446 LQPPIGGWLS
+446 LQPPTGGWLS
-456 NVTEIDEGF
+456 DGTEIDEGF
-465 TKTVYKVEVR
+465 TTTVYKVEVR
-475 DGLTNHLLSDS
+475 DSLTNQLLSES
-486 TFEVTNFA
+486 TFEVTNFV
-494 PIAKMQLNGDIGGSF
+494 PVAKMQLSGDIGGSF
-509 KQALPVVFDGTTSW
+509 KQDLPVVFDGTTSW

-528 ELSYLWMLDGVEL
+528 ELSFSWVLDGVEL
-541 STDPLFEAELMEGD
+541 STEPLFEAIFVEGD

-561 VEDGFGAQSRLT
+561 VEDEFGAQSRLT
-573 QAFSVDPISLDEFN
+573 QAFSVEPISLDGFN
-587 QNVNITV
+587 QNVNVTV
-594 PDETIATIT
+594 PDETVATIT

-649 YIDNQTSFEKV
+649 YIGNQTSFEKV

-703 PWFPVGL
+703 SWFPVGL

-725 TTGAERM
+725 TTSTDST
-732 NNVSV
+732 NTVSV

-749 ITNIASNIPGSQVP
+749 ITSIASNIPGSQVP
-763 LLVLGIAVDYNLY
+763 LLVLGIAIDYNLY
-776 IDIDLQVEVHNEGDV
+776 IDIDLQVEVHNNGEIV
-791 IEMVVQTGT
+791 EMVVQAGT
-800 STPELLP
+800 PTPEILPSTPVGLQQ
-807 SIPVDLHTNES
+807 NES
-818 IQYFSYSDTESTI
+818 IQYFSYSDTESLI

-846 AWLTTGLGFIVE
+846 GWLTTGLGFIVE

-872 NSSGPIGTSSSMA
+872 NSSGPIGIGSSMA
-885 YSLSDQLLTI
+885 YSLSEQLLTI
-895 AVNQSIEE
+895 TVNQTVEE
-903 PLEENVTDNDT
+903 PPEENEAENNTD
-914 EENNSSGD
+914 ENNSS
-922 NDTTDENPLD
+922 EN
-932 NTTENQT
+932 
-939 NETQDTQNNTEMP
+939 NETQDAQDETETPSEQNNESGAST
-952 SQQTN
+952 
-957 DADTSSEAFDP
+957 EAFDP

-976 IVGAVLLLFMIIGL
+976 IVAALLLVFAILGL
-990 LRRKRKPPQSP
+990 LRKKRPPTSP
-1001 QQTNQASWE
+1001 QQTNQPSW
-1010 FNQGNSW
+1010 

>member
-1 MKKKASTLAILLI
+1 MKTKASTLTLLI
-14 FTITLPIL
+14 ILTIALPTF

-31 SNSATVLIGSSSSY
+31 NTTATILMDSSTSY

-54 GIDEFDWYRVTVE
+54 GVDEFDWYRVTVE

-79 DDIASVTMRASVY
+79 DDIASVTMHASVY
-92 TTDLQNPEHQFEI
+92 TSDLLNLEHQFEI
-105 DANDNESVLLNNSMN
+105 DANNNESVLLNNSMN
-120 AQMDFFVEITTLDG
+120 AAVDFFVEITTIDG

-143 ITRIDETDNFWQV
+143 ISRIDENDNFWQV
-156 ATPIQSGSFLPESLV
+156 ATPILPGSFLPEGLV
-171 CISDCQSG
+171 CISDCQEG
-179 VIDGEDWYQVAID
+179 VLDGEDWYQVAID
-192 ADKQIAVVAEELSW
+192 ADQQIAVVAEELSW
-206 FTYLDFELYQLVDGN
+206 FTYLDFELYRLVNGN
-221 IQPFAYEYHGGSA
+221 IEAFAYEYHGGSA

-331 GSGSSPQ
+331 GTGSSPE

-353 TVTPEESGLL
+353 TVTPEESGIL
-363 NVKPETTHDA
+363 NVRPETTHDA
-373 QQEVSWSPT
+373 QQEISWSPT

-403 TASIFLSVSVLESQS
+403 VASIFLSISVLESQS
-418 ISENYQVYQEEMNGD
+418 ISENYQVFQEEVNGD
-433 WTLVHSGTTSSGT
+433 WTLVHSGTTSTGT
-446 LQPPIGGWLS
+446 LQPPVGGWLS
-456 NVTEIDEGF
+456 DVSDTDDGS

-475 DGLTNHLLSDS
+475 DGSTNQLLSDS
-486 TFEVTNFA
+486 TFEVTNLV
-494 PIAKMQLNGDIGGSF
+494 PVAKMQLSGDVGGSY
-509 KQALPVVFDGTTSW
+509 KKGLPVVFDGTTSW

-528 ELSYLWMLDGVEL
+528 ELSYSWLLDGVEL
-541 STDPLFEAELMEGD
+541 STEPLFEAEFLEGD
-555 YLLEFE
+555 YLLEFV
-561 VEDGFGAQSRLT
+561 VEDVFGAQSRLT
-573 QAFSVDPISLDEFN
+573 QALSVEPISLDGFS

-594 PDETIATIT
+594 PDETVATIT

-637 ITQTTQY
+637 ITQTTQF
-644 DLVLT
+644 DLMLT
-649 YIDNQTSFEKV
+649 YIDNKTSFEKV

-692 MPSEGQIYEGQ
+692 MPSEGQVYEGQ

-710 FDRVYYW
+710 FEKVYYW

-725 TTGAERM
+725 TTSSESI
-732 NNVSV
+732 NTVSV

-749 ITNIASNIPGSQVP
+749 ITSIASNIPGSQVP
-763 LLVLGIAVDYNLY
+763 LLVLGIAIDYNLY
-776 IDIDLQVEVHNEGDV
+776 IDIDLQVDVHNNGEI
-791 IEMVVQTGT
+791 IEMVVQAGS
-800 STPELLP
+800 STPETLP
-807 SIPVDLHTNES
+807 STPVDLEKNES
-818 IQYFSYSDTESTI
+818 IQYFSYSDTESLI

-872 NSSGPIGTSSSMA
+872 NSSGPIGSSSSMA
-885 YSLSDQLLTI
+885 YALSDQLLAI
-895 AVNQSIEE
+895 AVNQTVKE
-903 PLEENVTDNDT
+903 PPQENET
-914 EENNSSGD
+914 ENNTGENNSSGT
-922 NDTTDENPLD
+922 NETTGEDPLG

-939 NETQDTQNNTEMP
+939 NETQDTQGDTETP
-952 SQQTN
+952 VEQPD
-957 DADTSSEAFDP
+957 DADTSSEAFNP

-976 IVGAVLLLFMIIGL
+976 IVAAVLVLFMIIGL
-990 LRRKRKPPQSP
+990 LRRKKPPKSP
-1001 QQTNQASWE
+1001 KQANQPTWE
-1010 FNQGNSW
+1010 FNQGNW

>member
-1 MKKKASTLAILLI
+1 MDSST
-14 FTITLPIL
+14 
-22 LPSASADDD
+22 
-31 SNSATVLIGSSSSY
+31 SY

-54 GIDEFDWYRVTVE
+54 GVDEFDWYRVTVE

-79 DDIASVTMRASVY
+79 DDIASVTMLASVY
-92 TTDLQNPEHQFEI
+92 TSDLLNPEHQFEI
-105 DANDNESVLLNNSMN
+105 DANNNESVLLNNSMN
-120 AQMDFFVEITTLDG
+120 AAMDFFVEITTIDG

-143 ITRIDETDNFWQV
+143 ISRINENDNFWQA
-156 ATPIQSGSFLPESLV
+156 ATPILPGSFLPEGLV
-171 CISDCQSG
+171 CVSDCQDG
-179 VIDGEDWYQVAID
+179 VLDGEDWYQVAID
-192 ADKQIAVVAEELSW
+192 ADQQIAVVAEELSW
-206 FTYLDFELYQLVDGN
+206 FTYLDFELYRLVNGN
-221 IQPFAYEYHGGSA
+221 IETFAYEYHGGSV

-277 VDVVEDDFHWVSFPN
+277 VDVVEDDFHWVSFPD

-331 GSGSSPQ
+331 GTGSSPE

-353 TVTPEESGLL
+353 TVTPEESGIL

-373 QQEVSWSPT
+373 QQEISWSPT

-403 TASIFLSVSVLESQS
+403 VASIFLSISVLESQS
-418 ISENYQVYQEEMNGD
+418 ISENYQVFQEEVNGD
-433 WTLVHSGTTSSGT
+433 WTLVHSGTTSTGT
-446 LQPPIGGWLS
+446 LQPPVGGWLS
-456 NVTEIDEGF
+456 DVSEIDDES

-475 DGLTNHLLSDS
+475 DGLTNQLLSDS
-486 TFEVTNFA
+486 TFEVTNLV
-494 PIAKMQLNGDIGGSF
+494 PVAKMQLNGDVGGTF
-509 KQALPVVFDGTTSW
+509 KQGLPIVFDGTTSW

-528 ELSYLWMLDGVEL
+528 QLNYSWMLDGVEL
-541 STDPLFEAELMEGD
+541 STEPVFEAEFMEGD

-561 VEDGFGAQSRLT
+561 VEDVFGAQSRLT
-573 QAFSVDPISLDEFN
+573 QALLIEPISLDGFS
-587 QNVNITV
+587 QNVSIIV
-594 PDETIATIT
+594 PDETVATIT

-637 ITQTTQY
+637 ITQTTHY
-644 DLVLT
+644 DLMLT
-649 YIDNQTSFEKV
+649 YVDNQTSFEKV

-692 MPSEGQIYEGQ
+692 MPSEGQVYEGQ

-710 FDRVYYW
+710 FEKVYYW

-725 TTGAERM
+725 TTSTESI
-732 NNVSV
+732 NTVSV

-749 ITNIASNIPGSQVP
+749 ITSIASNIPGSQVP
-763 LLVLGIAVDYNLY
+763 LLVLGIAIDYNLY
-776 IDIDLQVEVHNEGDV
+776 IDIDLQVNVQNNGEIV
-791 IEMVVQTGT
+791 EMVVQAGT
-800 STPELLP
+800 SIPEILP
-807 SIPVDLHTNES
+807 STPVGLQQNES
-818 IQYFSYSDTESTI
+818 IQYFSYSDTESLI

-872 NSSGPIGTSSSMA
+872 NSSGPIGSSTSMGYA
-885 YSLSDQLLTI
+885 LSDQLLAI
-895 AVNQSIEE
+895 AVNQTVEE
-903 PLEENVTDNDT
+903 PRKENET
-914 EENNSSGD
+914 ENNTGENNSSGT
-922 NDTTDENPLD
+922 NETTGEDPLD
-932 NTTENQT
+932 NTTVNQT
-939 NETQDTQNNTEMP
+939 NETQDTQSDTETP
-952 SQQTN
+952 SEQN

-976 IVGAVLLLFMIIGL
+976 ILAAVFVLFMVVGL
-990 LRRKRKPPQSP
+990 LRRKKPPNSP
-1001 QQTNQASWE
+1001 QQTNQHAWE

>member
-1 MKKKASTLAILLI
+1 MKSKANALATLLVLTTILPL
-14 FTITLPIL
+14 L
-22 LPSASADDD
+22 LPSASADND
-31 SNSATVLIGSSSSY
+31 SNTANILIDSSTNY

-54 GIDEFDWYRVTVE
+54 GVDEFDWYRVTVQ
-67 PYTISQIFVENL
+67 PYTVSQVFVENL
-79 DDIASVTMRASVY
+79 DDIASVTMRISVY
-92 TTDLQNPEHQFEI
+92 TTDLQNPDQQFEV
-105 DANDNESVLLNNSMN
+105 DANNNESALLNNSMN
-120 AQMDFFVEITTLDG
+120 APMEFFVEITTIDG

-143 ITRIDETDNFWQV
+143 ITRTDENDNFWQV
-156 ATPIQSGSFLPESLV
+156 ATPIQPGSFLPEGLV
-171 CISDCQSG
+171 CISDCQDG
-179 VIDGEDWYQVAID
+179 LIDGEDWYEVAID
-192 ADKQIAVVAEELSW
+192 ADQQIAVVAEELSW
-206 FTYLDFELYQLVDGN
+206 GTYLDFELYQLVDGN
-221 IQPFAYEYHGGSA
+221 IESFAYEYHGGSA

-258 YTSEPDPV
+258 YTSEPDSV
-266 LYNLSVSIGTW
+266 LYNISVSVGTW

-300 VQAVRTDAPND
+300 VQAVRTDTPND

-317 NADAFEEYRLGVAD
+317 NAEAFEEYRLGVAD
-331 GSGSSPQ
+331 GSGSSPD

-373 QQEVSWSPT
+373 QQEISWSPT

-403 TASIFLSVSVLESQS
+403 TASIFLSISVLESQS
-418 ISENYQVYQEEMNGD
+418 TTENYQVFQEEMNGD
-433 WTLVHSGTTSSGT
+433 WTLIDSGTTSTGT
-446 LQPPIGGWLS
+446 LQPPTGGWLCD
-456 NVTEIDEGF
+456 VTEIDEGF
-465 TKTVYKVEVR
+465 TKTVYRIEVR
-475 DGLTNHLLSDS
+475 DGLTNQLLSDS
-486 TFEVTNFA
+486 MFEVTNFV

-509 KQALPVVFDGTTSW
+509 KQGLPVVFDGTASW

-528 ELSYLWMLDGVEL
+528 ELSYSWLVDGVEL
-541 STDPLFEAELMEGD
+541 STEALFEAEFMEGD

-573 QAFSVDPISLDEFN
+573 QAFSVDPISLDGFN

-594 PDETIATIT
+594 PDELIATIT

-678 RDLDTNNVTIYDMP
+678 RDLDTNNITIYDMP

-725 TTGAERM
+725 TTGAETM

-737 DVEIPALDLMDY
+737 DVEIPALDLMEY

-776 IDIDLQVEVHNEGDV
+776 IDIDLQVDVRNNGDI
-791 IEMVVQTGT
+791 IEMVVQSGA
-800 STPELLP
+800 SSPELLP
-807 SIPVDLHTNES
+807 SIPVDLHMNES
-818 IQYFSYSDTESTI
+818 IKYFSYSDAESSV

-872 NSSGPIGTSSSMA
+872 NSSGPIGIGSSMA

-895 AVNQSIEE
+895 AVNQTVEEPIEE
-903 PLEENVTDNDT
+903 
-914 EENNSSGD
+914 
-922 NDTTDENPLD
+922 
-932 NTTENQT
+932 
-939 NETQDTQNNTEMP
+939 NETENNTEDTNSTQANEVQD
-952 SQQTN
+952 SQNETGSSDETTN
-957 DADTSSEAFDP
+957 DGNTSTEASNP

-976 IVGAVLLLFMIIGL
+976 VIAAVLLLFMIIGFM
-990 LRRKRKPPQSP
+990 RRKKPPKGS
-1001 QQTNQASWE
+1001 QQPNQASWN
-1010 FNQGNSW
+1010 FNQGDSW

>member
-1 MKKKASTLAILLI
+1 MKTKASTLTLLI
-14 FTITLPIL
+14 ILTIALPTF

-31 SNSATVLIGSSSSY
+31 NTTATILMDSSTSY

-54 GIDEFDWYRVTVE
+54 GVDEFDWYRVTVE

-79 DDIASVTMRASVY
+79 DDIASVTMHASVY
-92 TTDLQNPEHQFEI
+92 TSDLLNLEHQFEI
-105 DANDNESVLLNNSMN
+105 DANNNESVLLNNSMN
-120 AQMDFFVEITTLDG
+120 AAVDFFVEITTIDG

-143 ITRIDETDNFWQV
+143 ISRIDENDNFWQV
-156 ATPIQSGSFLPESLV
+156 ATPILPGSFLPEGLV
-171 CISDCQSG
+171 CISDCQEG
-179 VIDGEDWYQVAID
+179 VLDGEDWYQVAID
-192 ADKQIAVVAEELSW
+192 ADQQIAVVAEELSW
-206 FTYLDFELYQLVDGN
+206 FTYLDFELYRLVNGN
-221 IQPFAYEYHGGSA
+221 IEAFAYEYHGGSA

-331 GSGSSPQ
+331 GTGSSPE

-353 TVTPEESGLL
+353 TVTPEESGIL
-363 NVKPETTHDA
+363 NVRPETTHDA
-373 QQEVSWSPT
+373 QQEISWSPT

-403 TASIFLSVSVLESQS
+403 VASIFLSISVLESQS
-418 ISENYQVYQEEMNGD
+418 ISENYQVFQEEVNGD
-433 WTLVHSGTTSSGT
+433 WTLVHSGTTSTGT
-446 LQPPIGGWLS
+446 LQPPVGGWLS
-456 NVTEIDEGF
+456 DVSDTDDGS

-475 DGLTNHLLSDS
+475 DGSTNQLLSDS
-486 TFEVTNFA
+486 TFEVTNLV
-494 PIAKMQLNGDIGGSF
+494 PVAKMQLSGDVGGSY
-509 KQALPVVFDGTTSW
+509 KKGLPVVFDGTTSW

-528 ELSYLWMLDGVEL
+528 ELSYSWLLDGVEL
-541 STDPLFEAELMEGD
+541 STEPLFEAEFLEGD
-555 YLLEFE
+555 YLLEFV
-561 VEDGFGAQSRLT
+561 VEDVFGAQSRLT
-573 QAFSVDPISLDEFN
+573 QALSVEPISLDGFS

-594 PDETIATIT
+594 PDETVATIT

-637 ITQTTQY
+637 ITQTTQF
-644 DLVLT
+644 DLMLT
-649 YIDNQTSFEKV
+649 YIDNKTSFEKV

-692 MPSEGQIYEGQ
+692 MPSEGQVYEGQ

-710 FDRVYYW
+710 FEKVYYW

-725 TTGAERM
+725 TTSSESI
-732 NNVSV
+732 NTVSV

-749 ITNIASNIPGSQVP
+749 ITSIASNIPGSQVP
-763 LLVLGIAVDYNLY
+763 LLVLGIAIDYNLY
-776 IDIDLQVEVHNEGDV
+776 IDIDLQVDVHNNGEI
-791 IEMVVQTGT
+791 IEMVVQAGS
-800 STPELLP
+800 STPETLP
-807 SIPVDLHTNES
+807 STPVDLEKNES
-818 IQYFSYSDTESTI
+818 IQYFSYSDTESLI

-872 NSSGPIGTSSSMA
+872 NSSGPIGSSSSMA
-885 YSLSDQLLTI
+885 YALSDQLLAI
-895 AVNQSIEE
+895 AVNQTVEE
-903 PLEENVTDNDT
+903 PPQENET
-914 EENNSSGD
+914 ENNTGENNSSGT
-922 NDTTDENPLD
+922 NETTGEDSLG

-939 NETQDTQNNTEMP
+939 NETQDTQGDTETP
-952 SQQTN
+952 VEQPD
-957 DADTSSEAFDP
+957 DADTSSEAFNP

-976 IVGAVLLLFMIIGL
+976 IVAAVLVLFMVIGL
-990 LRRKRKPPQSP
+990 LRRKKPPKSP
-1001 QQTNQASWE
+1001 QQANQPTWE
-1010 FNQGNSW
+1010 FNQGNW

>member
-1 MKKKASTLAILLI
+1 MKSKATLLAILL
-14 FTITLPIL
+14 TITTTLPVI

-31 SNSATVLIGSSSSY
+31 SSTATSLVDSSTSY

-54 GIDEFDWYRVTVE
+54 GVDEFDWYRASVQ
-67 PYTISQIFVENL
+67 PYTTSQIFVENL
-79 DDIASVTMRASVY
+79 DDIASVTMRVSVY
-92 TTDLQNPEHQFEI
+92 TTDFQNPEDQF
-105 DANDNESVLLNNSMN
+105 DVSGNYNESVLLNNSLSV
-120 AQMDFFVEITTLDG
+120 QMDFFIKITTIDG

-156 ATPIQSGSFLPESLV
+156 ATPIQPGSFLPEGLV
-171 CISDCQSG
+171 CISDCQDDLL
-179 VIDGEDWYQVAID
+179 DGEDWYQVDIGSSQ
-192 ADKQIAVVAEELSW
+192 QIAVVTEELSW
-206 FTYLDFELYQLVDGN
+206 WTTLDFEIFELVDGN
-221 IQPFAYEYHGGSA
+221 IQSFAYEYHGGSA

-277 VDVVEDDFHWVSFPN
+277 VDVVEDDFHWVSFPD

-331 GSGSSPQ
+331 GTGSSPD

-353 TVTPEESGLL
+353 TVTPEESGIL

-373 QQEVSWSPT
+373 QQEISWSPT

-403 TASIFLSVSVLESQS
+403 VASIFLSISVLESQS
-418 ISENYQVYQEEMNGD
+418 ISENYQVFQEEVNGD
-433 WTLVHSGTTSSGT
+433 WTLVHSGTTSTGT
-446 LQPPIGGWLS
+446 LQPPMGGWLS
-456 NVTEIDEGF
+456 DVTEIDDGS
-465 TKTVYKVEVR
+465 TKTVYKVEIR
-475 DGLTNHLLSDS
+475 EGLTNQLLSDS
-486 TFEVTNFA
+486 TFEVTNLM
-494 PIAKMQLNGDIGGSF
+494 PVAKMQLSGDVGGTF
-509 KQALPVVFDGTTSW
+509 KQGLPIVFDGTTSW

-528 ELSYLWMLDGVEL
+528 QLSYSWMLDGVEL
-541 STDPLFEAELMEGD
+541 STEPFFEAEFMEGD

-561 VEDGFGAQSRLT
+561 VEDVFGAQSRLT
-573 QAFSVDPISLDEFN
+573 QALSVEPISLDGFS
-587 QNVNITV
+587 QNVNITI
-594 PDETIATIT
+594 PDETVATIT
-603 TVNVNMQETSI
+603 TVNVNMQATSI

-637 ITQTTQY
+637 ITQSTQY
-644 DLVLT
+644 DLKLT

-692 MPSEGQIYEGQ
+692 MPSEGQVYEGQ

-710 FDRVYYW
+710 FERVYYW

-725 TTGAERM
+725 TTSTDSI
-732 NNVSV
+732 NTVSV

-749 ITNIASNIPGSQVP
+749 ITSIASNIPGSQVP
-763 LLVLGIAVDYNLY
+763 LLVLGIAIDYNLY
-776 IDIDLQVEVHNEGDV
+776 IDIDLQVDVHNNGEIV
-791 IEMVVQTGT
+791 EMVVQAGT
-800 STPELLP
+800 SVPEILP
-807 SIPVDLHTNES
+807 STPVSLQQNES
-818 IQYFSYSDTESTI
+818 IQYFSYSDTESLI

-872 NSSGPIGTSSSMA
+872 NSSGPIGSSNSMGYA
-885 YSLSDQLLTI
+885 LSDQLLAI
-895 AVNQSIEE
+895 AVNQTVEE
-903 PLEENVTDNDT
+903 PPQENETENNT
-914 EENNSSGD
+914 EENNSSGTNETAGED
-922 NDTTDENPLD
+922 PFD

-939 NETQDTQNNTEMP
+939 NETQDTQGDTETP
-952 SQQTN
+952 AEQPD

-976 IVGAVLLLFMIIGL
+976 IAAVVFVLFLVVGL
-990 LRRKRKPPQSP
+990 LRRKKPPNNP
-1001 QQTNQASWE
+1001 QQTNQPTWE

>member
-1 MKKKASTLAILLI
+1 MKSKATLLAILLV
-14 FTITLPIL
+14 FTTTLPVI
-22 LPSASADDD
+22 LPSATADDD
-31 SNSATVLIGSSSSY
+31 NTTATILTDSSTSY

-54 GIDEFDWYRVTVE
+54 GVDEFDWYRVTVE

-79 DDIASVTMRASVY
+79 DDIASVTMRVSVY
-92 TTDLQNPEHQFEI
+92 TTDFQNPEDQF
-105 DANDNESVLLNNSMN
+105 DVSGDYNESVLLNNSLN
-120 AQMDFFVEITTLDG
+120 AQMDFFIEITTIDG

-156 ATPIQSGSFLPESLV
+156 ATPVQPGSFLPEGLV
-171 CISDCQSG
+171 CISDCQDD
-179 VIDGEDWYQVAID
+179 VHDGEDWYQVDID
-192 ADKQIAVVAEELSW
+192 ANQQIAVVTEELSW
-206 FTYLDFELYQLVDGN
+206 WTTLDFEIFQLVDGN
-221 IQPFAYEYHGGSA
+221 IQSFAYEYHGGSA

-258 YTSEPDPV
+258 YTPDSGDV
-266 LYNLSVSIGTW
+266 IYNLSISVGTW
-277 VDVVEDDFHWVSFPN
+277 VNVVEDDFHWVSFPN

-331 GSGSSPQ
+331 GTGSSP
-338 ELLAEEDCLVCSIQF
+338 EEILAQEDCLVCSIQF
-353 TVTPEESGLL
+353 TVTPEESGIL

-373 QQEVSWSPT
+373 QQEISWSPT

-393 SNPPANGEVD
+393 SNPPSNSEVD
-403 TASIFLSVSVLESQS
+403 IASIFLSISVLESQS
-418 ISENYQVYQEEMNGD
+418 TSENYQVFQEEVNGD
-433 WTLVHSGTTSSGT
+433 WTLVHSGTTSTGT
-446 LQPPIGGWLS
+446 LQPPMGGWLS
-456 NVTEIDEGF
+456 NVSEIGDGS

-475 DGLTNHLLSDS
+475 DGSTNQLLSDS
-486 TFEVTNFA
+486 TFEVTNLV
-494 PIAKMQLNGDIGGSF
+494 PVAKMQLSGDVGGTF
-509 KQALPVVFDGTTSW
+509 KQGLPIVFDGTTSW

-528 ELSYLWMLDGVEL
+528 DLSYSWMLDGVEL
-541 STDPLFEAELMEGD
+541 STEPLFEAEFLEGD

-561 VEDGFGAQSRLT
+561 VEDVFGAQSRLT
-573 QAFSVDPISLDEFN
+573 QALSVEPISLDGFS
-587 QNVNITV
+587 QNVSITV
-594 PDETIATIT
+594 PDETVATIT

-644 DLVLT
+644 DLMLT
-649 YIDNQTSFEKV
+649 YIDNKTSFEKV

-692 MPSEGQIYEGQ
+692 MPSEGQVYEGQ

-710 FDRVYYW
+710 FEKVYYW

-725 TTGAERM
+725 TTSTEST
-732 NNVSV
+732 NTVSV

-749 ITNIASNIPGSQVP
+749 ITSIASNIPGSQVP
-763 LLVLGIAVDYNLY
+763 LLVLGIAIDYNLY
-776 IDIDLQVEVHNEGDV
+776 IDIDLQVDVHNNGEIV
-791 IEMVVQTGT
+791 EMVVQAGN
-800 STPELLP
+800 STPETLP
-807 SIPVDLHTNES
+807 STPVDLQQNES
-818 IQYFSYSDTESTI
+818 IQYFSYSDTESLI

-872 NSSGPIGTSSSMA
+872 NSSGPIGSSTSMGYA
-885 YSLSDQLLTI
+885 LSDQLLAI
-895 AVNQSIEE
+895 AVNQTVEE
-903 PLEENVTDNDT
+903 PPQQNETENNT
-914 EENNSSGD
+914 EENNSSGT
-922 NDTTDENPLD
+922 NETAGENPLD
-932 NTTENQT
+932 NVTENQT
-939 NETQDTQNNTEMP
+939 NETQDTQDDTETP
-952 SQQTN
+952 GEQID

-976 IVGAVLLLFMIIGL
+976 IVAAVLVLFMVFGL
-990 LRRKRKPPQSP
+990 LRRKKPPKSP
-1001 QQTNQASWE
+1001 QQTNQTAWE

>member
-1 MKKKASTLAILLI
+1 MLAILIIL
-14 FTITLPIL
+14 TISLPTFL
-22 LPSASADDD
+22 LSASADNESNTATILID
-31 SNSATVLIGSSSSY
+31 SSTGY
-45 ICSPDCGPE
+45 ICSPDCGSE
-54 GIDEFDWYRVTVE
+54 GVDEFDWYRVTVE

-79 DDIASVTMRASVY
+79 GDIASVTMHASVY
-92 TTDLQNPEHQFEI
+92 TTDLLDPEQQFEI
-105 DANDNESVLLNNSMN
+105 DAGNNESFLLNNSIN
-120 AQMDFFVEITTLDG
+120 ATVDFFVEITTIDG

-143 ITRIDETDNFWQV
+143 ISRTDESDNLWQV
-156 ATPIQSGSFLPESLV
+156 ATPIQSGSFLPEGLV
-171 CISDCQSG
+171 CISDCQNG
-179 VIDGEDWYQVAID
+179 VIDGEDWYQVALD
-192 ADKQIAVVAEELSW
+192 ADQQVAVVAEELSW
-206 FTYLDFELYQLVDGN
+206 FTYLDFELYRLVNGN
-221 IQPFAYEYHGGSA
+221 IETFAYEYHGGSA

-331 GSGSSPQ
+331 GSGSSPE

-373 QQEVSWSPT
+373 QQEISWSPT

-403 TASIFLSVSVLESQS
+403 VASIFLSISVLESQS
-418 ISENYQVYQEEMNGD
+418 ISENYQVFEEEVNGD
-433 WTLVHSGTTSSGT
+433 WTLVHSGTTSTGSI
-446 LQPPIGGWLS
+446 QPPMGGWMS
-456 NVTEIDEGF
+456 DATEIDDGF

-475 DGLTNHLLSDS
+475 DDLTNQLLSVS
-486 TFEVTNFA
+486 TFEVTNLL
-494 PIAKMQLNGDIGGSF
+494 PVAKMQISGDIGGSF
-509 KQALPVVFDGTTSW
+509 KQGLPVVFDGTTSW

-528 ELSYLWMLDGVEL
+528 VLSYSWILDGVEL
-541 STDPLFEAELMEGD
+541 STEPMFEAEFMEGD

-561 VEDGFGAQSRLT
+561 VEDEFGAQSRLT
-573 QAFSVDPISLDEFN
+573 QAFSVDSVSLDGFN

-594 PDETIATIT
+594 LDETVAKIT
-603 TVNVNMQETSI
+603 NVNVNTQETSI

-644 DLVLT
+644 DLVLI
-649 YIDNQTSFEKV
+649 YSDNQMSFEKV
-660 NQTVTTETAL
+660 NQTITTETAL

-678 RDLDTNNVTIYDMP
+678 RDLGTNNVTIYDMP

-703 PWFPVGL
+703 SWFPVGL

-717 GDLAVIDT
+717 GELAVIDT
-725 TTGAERM
+725 TTGTDST
-732 NNVSV
+732 NTVSV

-749 ITNIASNIPGSQVP
+749 ITSIASNIPGSQVP
-763 LLVLGIAVDYNLY
+763 LLVLGIAIDYNLY
-776 IDIDLQVEVHNEGDV
+776 IDIDLQVDVHNDGEIV
-791 IEMVVQTGT
+791 EMVVQTGA
-800 STPELLP
+800 STPEILP
-807 SIPVDLHTNES
+807 STPVDLQPDGS
-818 IQYFSYSDTESTI
+818 IQYFSYSDTESSI

-895 AVNQSIEE
+895 AVNQTVEQH
-903 PLEENVTDNDT
+903 PEENETENNT
-914 EENNSSGD
+914 EENNSSLT
-922 NDTTDENPLD
+922 NETTVESPLD
-932 NTTENQT
+932 NATENQT
-939 NETQDTQNNTEMP
+939 NETQDTQDDTERP
-952 SQQTN
+952 GEQTD
-957 DADTSSEAFDP
+957 DADTSSEAFDL

-976 IVGAVLLLFMIIGL
+976 IVAAVLLLFMVFGL
-990 LRRKRKPPQSP
+990 LRRKKPPKSP
-1001 QQTNQASWE
+1001 QQTNQPSWE
-1010 FNQGNSW
+1010 FNPGNSW

>member
-1 MKKKASTLAILLI
+1 MKSKATLLAILLV
-14 FTITLPIL
+14 FTTAVPII
-22 LPSASADDD
+22 LPSVSADDD
-31 SNSATVLIGSSSSY
+31 SSTATNLLDSSTSY

-54 GIDEFDWYRVTVE
+54 GVDEFDWYRASVQPFT
-67 PYTISQIFVENL
+67 TSQIFVENL
-79 DDIASVTMRASVY
+79 DDIASVTMRVSVY
-92 TTDLQNPEHQFEI
+92 TTDFQNPEDQF
-105 DANDNESVLLNNSMN
+105 DVSGNYNESVLLNNSLN
-120 AQMDFFVEITTLDG
+120 VQMDFFIEITTIDG

-143 ITRIDETDNFWQV
+143 ITRIDQTDNFWQV
-156 ATPIQSGSFLPESLV
+156 ATPVQPGSFLPEGVV
-171 CISDCQSG
+171 CISDCQDD
-179 VIDGEDWYQVAID
+179 VLDGEDWYQVEINSNQ
-192 ADKQIAVVAEELSW
+192 QIAVVAEELSW
-206 FTYLDFELYQLVDGN
+206 WTTLDFEIFELVDGN
-221 IQPFAYEYHGGSA
+221 IQSFAYEYHGGSA

-258 YTSEPDPV
+258 HTPDTGDV
-266 LYNLSVSIGTW
+266 IYNLSVSVGTW

-331 GSGSSPQ
+331 GSGSSP
-338 ELLAEEDCLVCSIQF
+338 EEILAQEDCLVCSIQF

-373 QQEVSWSPT
+373 QQEISWSPT

-393 SNPPANGEVD
+393 SNPPSNSEVD
-403 TASIFLSVSVLESQS
+403 VASIFLSISVLESQS
-418 ISENYQVYQEEMNGD
+418 VSENYNVFQQEVNGD
-433 WTLVHSGTTSSGT
+433 WTLIHSGTTSTGT
-446 LQPPIGGWLS
+446 LQSPMGGWLS
-456 NVTEIDEGF
+456 DVTEIENGF
-465 TKTVYKVEVR
+465 SKTVYKVEVR
-475 DGLTNHLLSDS
+475 DGLTDQLLSNS
-486 TFEVTNFA
+486 TFEVTNFV

-509 KQALPVVFDGTTSW
+509 MQGLPVVFDGTTSW

-528 ELSYLWMLDGVEL
+528 ELSYSWILDGVEL
-541 STDPLFEAELMEGD
+541 STEPLFEAEFMEGD

-561 VEDGFGAQSRLT
+561 VVDNFGAQSRLT
-573 QAFSVDPISLDEFN
+573 QAFSVDSIPLDGFS

-594 PDETIATIT
+594 PDETVATIT
-603 TVNVNMQETSI
+603 SVNVNMQETSI

-703 PWFPVGL
+703 SWFPVGL

-725 TTGAERM
+725 TTGTDST
-732 NNVSV
+732 NTVSV

-749 ITNIASNIPGSQVP
+749 ITSIASNIPGSQVP
-763 LLVLGIAVDYNLY
+763 LLVLGIAIDYNLY
-776 IDIDLQVEVHNEGDV
+776 IDIDLQVDVHNNGEIV
-791 IEMVVQTGT
+791 EMVVQAGT
-800 STPELLP
+800 STPEILP
-807 SIPVDLHTNES
+807 STPVDLQQNES
-818 IQYFSYSDTESTI
+818 IQYFSYSDTESLI

-872 NSSGPIGTSSSMA
+872 NSTGPIGTSSSMA
-885 YSLSDQLLTI
+885 YSLSDQLLAI
-895 AVNQSIEE
+895 AVNQTVGE
-903 PLEENVTDNDT
+903 PPEENETENNT
-914 EENNSSGD
+914 EENNSSGT
-922 NDTTDENPLD
+922 NETTGENPLD

-939 NETQDTQNNTEMP
+939 NETQDTQDDTETP
-952 SQQTN
+952 GEQTD
-957 DADTSSEAFDP
+957 DADTSSETFD
-968 LDYALYGG
+968 LLNYALYGG
-976 IVGAVLLLFMIIGL
+976 IIAAVLLLFVILGL
-990 LRRKRKPPQSP
+990 LRKKKPPKSP
-1001 QQTNQASWE
+1001 QRTNQPSWE

>member
-1 MKKKASTLAILLI
+1 MKTKASTLTLLI
-14 FTITLPIL
+14 ILTIALPTF

-31 SNSATVLIGSSSSY
+31 NTTATILMDSSTSY

-54 GIDEFDWYRVTVE
+54 GVDEFDWYRVTVE

-79 DDIASVTMRASVY
+79 DDIASVTMHASVY
-92 TTDLQNPEHQFEI
+92 TSDLLNLEHQFEI
-105 DANDNESVLLNNSMN
+105 DANNNESVLLNNSMN
-120 AQMDFFVEITTLDG
+120 AAVDFFVEITTIDG

-143 ITRIDETDNFWQV
+143 ISRIDENDNFWQV
-156 ATPIQSGSFLPESLV
+156 ATPILPGSFLPEGLV
-171 CISDCQSG
+171 CISDCQEG
-179 VIDGEDWYQVAID
+179 VLDGEDWYQVAID
-192 ADKQIAVVAEELSW
+192 ADQQIAVVAEELSW
-206 FTYLDFELYQLVDGN
+206 FTYLDFELYRLVNGN
-221 IQPFAYEYHGGSA
+221 IEAFAYEYHGGSA

-331 GSGSSPQ
+331 GTGSSPE

-353 TVTPEESGLL
+353 TVTPEESGIL
-363 NVKPETTHDA
+363 NVRPETTHDA
-373 QQEVSWSPT
+373 QQEISWSPT

-403 TASIFLSVSVLESQS
+403 VASIFLSISVLESQS
-418 ISENYQVYQEEMNGD
+418 ISENYQVFQEEVNGD
-433 WTLVHSGTTSSGT
+433 WTLVHSGTTSTGT
-446 LQPPIGGWLS
+446 LQPPVGGWLS
-456 NVTEIDEGF
+456 DVSDTDDGS

-475 DGLTNHLLSDS
+475 DGSTNQLLSDS
-486 TFEVTNFA
+486 TFEVTNLV
-494 PIAKMQLNGDIGGSF
+494 PVAKMQLSGDVGGSY
-509 KQALPVVFDGTTSW
+509 KKGLPVVFDGTTSW

-528 ELSYLWMLDGVEL
+528 ELSYSWLLDGVEL
-541 STDPLFEAELMEGD
+541 STEPLFEAEFLEGD

-561 VEDGFGAQSRLT
+561 VEDVFGAQSRLT
-573 QAFSVDPISLDEFN
+573 QALSVEPISLDGFS

-594 PDETIATIT
+594 PDETVATIT

-637 ITQTTQY
+637 ITQTTQF
-644 DLVLT
+644 DLMLT
-649 YIDNQTSFEKV
+649 YIDNKTSFEKV

-692 MPSEGQIYEGQ
+692 MPSEGQVYEGL

-710 FDRVYYW
+710 FEKVYYW

-725 TTGAERM
+725 TTSSESI
-732 NNVSV
+732 NTVSV

-749 ITNIASNIPGSQVP
+749 ITSIANNIPGSQVP
-763 LLVLGIAVDYNLY
+763 LLVLGIAIDYNLY
-776 IDIDLQVEVHNEGDV
+776 IDIDLQVDVHNNGEI
-791 IEMVVQTGT
+791 IEMVVQAGS
-800 STPELLP
+800 STPETLP
-807 SIPVDLHTNES
+807 STPVDLEKNES
-818 IQYFSYSDTESTI
+818 IQYFSYSDTESLI

-872 NSSGPIGTSSSMA
+872 NSSGPIGSSSSMA
-885 YSLSDQLLTI
+885 YALSDQLLAI
-895 AVNQSIEE
+895 AVNQTVEE
-903 PLEENVTDNDT
+903 PPQENET
-914 EENNSSGD
+914 ENNTGENNSSGT
-922 NDTTDENPLD
+922 NETTGEDSLG

-939 NETQDTQNNTEMP
+939 NETQDTQGDTETP
-952 SQQTN
+952 VEQPD
-957 DADTSSEAFDP
+957 DADTSSEAFNP

-976 IVGAVLLLFMIIGL
+976 IVAAVLVLFMIIGL
-990 LRRKRKPPQSP
+990 LRRKKPPKSP
-1001 QQTNQASWE
+1001 KQANQPTWE
-1010 FNQGNSW
+1010 FNQGNW

>member
-1 MKKKASTLAILLI
+1 MKASTLALLI
-14 FTITLPIL
+14 ILTIALPTF

-31 SNSATVLIGSSSSY
+31 NTTATILMDSSTSY

-54 GIDEFDWYRVTVE
+54 GVDEFDWYRVTVE

-92 TTDLQNPEHQFEI
+92 TSDLLNPEHQFEI
-105 DANDNESVLLNNSMN
+105 DANNNESVLLNNSMN
-120 AQMDFFVEITTLDG
+120 AAMDFYVEITTIDG

-143 ITRIDETDNFWQV
+143 ISRTDENDNFWQV
-156 ATPIQSGSFLPESLV
+156 ATPISPGSFLPEGLV
-171 CISDCQSG
+171 CISDCQDG
-179 VIDGEDWYQVAID
+179 VLDGEDWYQVAID
-192 ADKQIAVVAEELSW
+192 ADQQIAVVAEELSW
-206 FTYLDFELYQLVDGN
+206 FTYLDFELYRLVNGN
-221 IQPFAYEYHGGSA
+221 IETFAYEYHGGSA

-277 VDVVEDDFHWVSFPN
+277 IDVVEDDFHWVSFPN

-331 GSGSSPQ
+331 GTGSSPE

-353 TVTPEESGLL
+353 TVTPEESGIL

-373 QQEVSWSPT
+373 QQEISWSPT

-403 TASIFLSVSVLESQS
+403 VASIFLSISILESQS
-418 ISENYQVYQEEMNGD
+418 ISENYQVFQEEVNGD
-433 WTLVHSGTTSSGT
+433 WTLVHSGTTSTGT
-446 LQPPIGGWLS
+446 LQPPMGGWLS
-456 NVTEIDEGF
+456 DVSEIDDGS

-475 DGLTNHLLSDS
+475 DGLTNQLLSDS
-486 TFEVTNFA
+486 TFEVTNLV
-494 PIAKMQLNGDIGGSF
+494 PVAKMQLNGDVGGTF
-509 KQALPVVFDGTTSW
+509 KQGLPVVFDGTTSW

-528 ELSYLWMLDGVEL
+528 ELSYSWVLDGVEL
-541 STDPLFEAELMEGD
+541 STEPLFEAEFMEGD

-561 VEDGFGAQSRLT
+561 VVDGFGAQSRLT
-573 QAFSVDPISLDEFN
+573 QALSVEPISLNGFS

-594 PDETIATIT
+594 PDETVATIT

-644 DLVLT
+644 DLMLT

-692 MPSEGQIYEGQ
+692 MPSEGQVYEGQ

-725 TTGAERM
+725 TTSTEST
-732 NNVSV
+732 NTVSV

-749 ITNIASNIPGSQVP
+749 ITSIASNIPGSQVP
-763 LLVLGIAVDYNLY
+763 LLVLGIAIDYNLY
-776 IDIDLQVEVHNEGDV
+776 IDIDLQVDVHNNGEIV
-791 IEMVVQTGT
+791 EMVVQAGS
-800 STPELLP
+800 STPETLP
-807 SIPVDLHTNES
+807 STPVDLEKNES
-818 IQYFSYSDTESTI
+818 IQYFSYSDTESLI

-872 NSSGPIGTSSSMA
+872 NSSGPIGSSSSMGYA
-885 YSLSDQLLTI
+885 LSDQLLAI
-895 AVNQSIEE
+895 VVNQTVEE
-903 PLEENVTDNDT
+903 PPQENETENNT
-914 EENNSSGD
+914 EENNSSEA
-922 NDTTDENPLD
+922 NETIDEDPLD

-939 NETQDTQNNTEMP
+939 NETQDTQGDTETP
-952 SQQTN
+952 VEQPD
-957 DADTSSEAFDP
+957 DADTSSEAFNP

-976 IVGAVLLLFMIIGL
+976 IVAAVLVLFMIIGL
-990 LRRKRKPPQSP
+990 LRRKKPPNNP
-1001 QQTNQASWE
+1001 QQTNQPTWE

>member
-1 MKKKASTLAILLI
+1 MKSKATLLAILLV
-14 FTITLPIL
+14 FTITLPII

-31 SNSATVLIGSSSSY
+31 NSTATNLVDSSTSY

-54 GIDEFDWYRVTVE
+54 GVDEFDWYLASVQ
-67 PYTISQIFVENL
+67 PYTTSQIFVENL
-79 DDIASVTMRASVY
+79 DDIASVTMRVSVY
-92 TTDLQNPEHQFEI
+92 TTDFQNPEDQF
-105 DANDNESVLLNNSMN
+105 DVSGNYNESVLLNNSLN
-120 AQMDFFVEITTLDG
+120 VQMDFFIEITTIDG

-156 ATPIQSGSFLPESLV
+156 ATPVQPGSFLPEGLV
-171 CISDCQSG
+171 CISDCQDD
-179 VIDGEDWYQVAID
+179 VLDGEDWYQVD
-192 ADKQIAVVAEELSW
+192 LDSNQQIAVVTEELSW
-206 FTYLDFELYQLVDGN
+206 WTTLDFEIFELVDGN
-221 IQPFAYEYHGGSA
+221 IQSFAYEYHGGSA

-258 YTSEPDPV
+258 YTPDSGDV
-266 LYNLSVSIGTW
+266 IYNLSVSVGTW

-331 GSGSSPQ
+331 GSGSSP
-338 ELLAEEDCLVCSIQF
+338 EEILAQEDCLVCSIQF

-373 QQEVSWSPT
+373 QQEISWSPT

-393 SNPPANGEVD
+393 SNPPSNSEVD
-403 TASIFLSVSVLESQS
+403 VASIFLSISVLESQS
-418 ISENYQVYQEEMNGD
+418 ISENYQVFQEEVNGD
-433 WTLVHSGTTSSGT
+433 WTLVHSGTTSTGT
-446 LQPPIGGWLS
+446 LQPPMGGWLS
-456 NVTEIDEGF
+456 DVSEIDDGS

-475 DGLTNHLLSDS
+475 DGLTNQLLSDS
-486 TFEVTNFA
+486 TFEVTNLV
-494 PIAKMQLNGDIGGSF
+494 PVAKMQLKGDIGGSF
-509 KQALPVVFDGTTSW
+509 KQGLSVVFDGTTSW

-528 ELSYLWMLDGVEL
+528 DLSYSWMLDGVEL
-541 STDPLFEAELMEGD
+541 STEPLFEAEFMEGD

-561 VEDGFGAQSRLT
+561 VEDVFGAQSRLT
-573 QAFSVDPISLDEFN
+573 QVFSVKPISLDGFS

-594 PDETIATIT
+594 PDETVATIT

-703 PWFPVGL
+703 SWFPVGL

-725 TTGAERM
+725 TTGTDST
-732 NNVSV
+732 NTVSV

-749 ITNIASNIPGSQVP
+749 ITSIASNIPGSQVP
-763 LLVLGIAVDYNLY
+763 LLVLGIAIDYNLY
-776 IDIDLQVEVHNEGDV
+776 IDIDLQVDVHNNGEIV
-791 IEMVVQTGT
+791 EMVVQAGT
-800 STPELLP
+800 STPEILP
-807 SIPVDLHTNES
+807 STPVGLQQNES
-818 IQYFSYSDTESTI
+818 IQYFSYSDTESLI

-846 AWLTTGLGFIVE
+846 GWLTTGLGFIVE

-885 YSLSDQLLTI
+885 YALSDQLLAI
-895 AVNQSIEE
+895 AVNQTVEE
-903 PLEENVTDNDT
+903 PPEENETENNT
-914 EENNSSGD
+914 EENNSSGT
-922 NDTTDENPLD
+922 NETTGENPL
-932 NTTENQT
+932 NNNTENQT
-939 NETQDTQNNTEMP
+939 NETQDAQDDTETP
-952 SQQTN
+952 GEQTD
-957 DADTSSEAFDP
+957 DADTSSETF
-968 LDYALYGG
+968 DYALYGG
-976 IVGAVLLLFMIIGL
+976 IVAAILFLFVILGL
-990 LRRKRKPPQSP
+990 LRKKKPPKSP
-1001 QQTNQASWE
+1001 QQTNQPSWE

>member
-1 MKKKASTLAILLI
+1 MKTKASTLAILIIL
-14 FTITLPIL
+14 TIALPTF

-31 SNSATVLIGSSSSY
+31 NTTATILMDSSTSY

-54 GIDEFDWYRVTVE
+54 GVDEFDWYRVTVE

-92 TTDLQNPEHQFEI
+92 TSDLLNPEHQFEI
-105 DANDNESVLLNNSMN
+105 DANNNESVLLNNSMN
-120 AQMDFFVEITTLDG
+120 AAMDFYVEITTIDG

-143 ITRIDETDNFWQV
+143 ISRTDENDNFWQV
-156 ATPIQSGSFLPESLV
+156 ATPVQPGSFLPEGVV
-171 CISDCQSG
+171 CISDCQDD
-179 VIDGEDWYQVAID
+179 VLDGEDWYQID
-192 ADKQIAVVAEELSW
+192 IDSNQQIAVVTEELSW
-206 FTYLDFELYQLVDGN
+206 WTTLDFEIFQLVDGN
-221 IQPFAYEYHGGSA
+221 IQSFAYEYHGGSA

-258 YTSEPDPV
+258 YTPDSGDV
-266 LYNLSVSIGTW
+266 IYNLSVSVGTW

-331 GSGSSPQ
+331 GTGSSPV

-353 TVTPEESGLL
+353 TVTPEESGIL
-363 NVKPETTHDA
+363 NVRPQTTHDA
-373 QQEVSWSPT
+373 QQEISWSPT

-393 SNPPANGEVD
+393 SNPPANSEVD
-403 TASIFLSVSVLESQS
+403 VASIFLSISVLESQS
-418 ISENYQVYQEEMNGD
+418 ISENYQVFQEEVNGD
-433 WTLVHSGTTSSGT
+433 WTLVHSGTTSTGT
-446 LQPPIGGWLS
+446 LQPPVGGWLS
-456 NVTEIDEGF
+456 NVSEIDDGF

-475 DGLTNHLLSDS
+475 DGLTNQLLSDS
-486 TFEVTNFA
+486 TFEVTNLV
-494 PIAKMQLNGDIGGSF
+494 PVAKMQLSGDIGGSY
-509 KQALPVVFDGTTSW
+509 KQGLPVVFDGTTSW

-528 ELSYLWMLDGVEL
+528 ALSYSWLLDGVEL
-541 STDPLFEAELMEGD
+541 STEPLFEAEFMEGD

-561 VEDGFGAQSRLT
+561 VVDGFGAQSRLA
-573 QAFSVDPISLDEFN
+573 QAFSVEPISLDGFS

-594 PDETIATIT
+594 PDETVATIT

-637 ITQTTQY
+637 ITQTTRY
-644 DLVLT
+644 DLMLT

-692 MPSEGQIYEGQ
+692 MPSEGQVYEGQ

-710 FDRVYYW
+710 FERVYYW

-725 TTGAERM
+725 TTSTEST
-732 NNVSV
+732 NTVSV

-749 ITNIASNIPGSQVP
+749 ITSIASNIPGSQVP
-763 LLVLGIAVDYNLY
+763 LLVLGIAIDYNLY
-776 IDIDLQVEVHNEGDV
+776 IDIDLQVDVHNNGEIV
-791 IEMVVQTGT
+791 EMVVQAGS
-800 STPELLP
+800 STPETLP
-807 SIPVDLHTNES
+807 STPVDLQQNES
-818 IQYFSYSDTESTI
+818 IQYFSYSDTESLI

-872 NSSGPIGTSSSMA
+872 NSSGPIGSSTSMGYA
-885 YSLSDQLLTI
+885 LSDQLLAI
-895 AVNQSIEE
+895 AVNQTVEE
-903 PLEENVTDNDT
+903 PPQENETENNT
-914 EENNSSGD
+914 EENNSSAT
-922 NDTTDENPLD
+922 NETTEENPLD

-939 NETQDTQNNTEMP
+939 NETQDTQGDAETPVEQP
-952 SQQTN
+952 D
-957 DADTSSEAFDP
+957 DADTSSEAFNP

-976 IVGAVLLLFMIIGL
+976 IVAAVLVLFMIFGL
-990 LRRKRKPPQSP
+990 LRRKKPPKSP
-1001 QQTNQASWE
+1001 QQTNQPAWE

>member
-1 MKKKASTLAILLI
+1 MKSKATLLAILL
-14 FTITLPIL
+14 TITTTLPVI

-31 SNSATVLIGSSSSY
+31 SSTATSLVDSSTSY

-54 GIDEFDWYRVTVE
+54 GVDEFDWYRASVQ
-67 PYTISQIFVENL
+67 PYTTSQIFVENL
-79 DDIASVTMRASVY
+79 DDIASVTMRVSVY
-92 TTDLQNPEHQFEI
+92 TTDFQNPEDQF
-105 DANDNESVLLNNSMN
+105 DVSGNYNESVLLNNSLSV
-120 AQMDFFVEITTLDG
+120 QMDFFIKITTIDG

-156 ATPIQSGSFLPESLV
+156 ATPVQPGSFLPEGLV
-171 CISDCQSG
+171 CISDCQDDLL
-179 VIDGEDWYQVAID
+179 DGEDWYRVDIGSSQ
-192 ADKQIAVVAEELSW
+192 QIAVVTEELSW
-206 FTYLDFELYQLVDGN
+206 WTTLDFEIFELVDGN
-221 IQPFAYEYHGGSA
+221 IQSFAYEYHGGSA

-277 VDVVEDDFHWVSFPN
+277 VDVVEDDFHWVSFPD

-331 GSGSSPQ
+331 GTGSSPE
-338 ELLAEEDCLVCSIQF
+338 ELLAEEDCIVCSIQF
-353 TVTPEESGLL
+353 TVTPEESGIL

-373 QQEVSWSPT
+373 QQEISWSPT

-403 TASIFLSVSVLESQS
+403 VASIFLSISVLESQS
-418 ISENYQVYQEEMNGD
+418 ISENYQVFQEEVNGD
-433 WTLVHSGTTSSGT
+433 WTLVHSGTTSTGT
-446 LQPPIGGWLS
+446 LQPPMGGWLS
-456 NVTEIDEGF
+456 DVTEIDDGS
-465 TKTVYKVEVR
+465 TKTVYKVEIR
-475 DGLTNHLLSDS
+475 EGLTNQLLSDS
-486 TFEVTNFA
+486 TFEVTNLM
-494 PIAKMQLNGDIGGSF
+494 PVAKMQINGDVGGAF
-509 KQALPVVFDGTTSW
+509 KQGLPIVFDGTTSW

-528 ELSYLWMLDGVEL
+528 QLSYSWMLDGVEL
-541 STDPLFEAELMEGD
+541 STEPFFEAEFMEGD

-561 VEDGFGAQSRLT
+561 VEDAFGAQSRLT
-573 QAFSVDPISLDEFN
+573 QALSVEPIPLDGFS

-594 PDETIATIT
+594 PDETVATIT
-603 TVNVNMQETSI
+603 TVNVNMQATSI

-644 DLVLT
+644 DLKLT

-692 MPSEGQIYEGQ
+692 MPSEGQVYEGQ

-710 FDRVYYW
+710 FERVYYW

-725 TTGAERM
+725 TTSTDSI
-732 NNVSV
+732 NTVSV

-749 ITNIASNIPGSQVP
+749 ITSIASNIPGSQVP
-763 LLVLGIAVDYNLY
+763 LLVLGIAIDYNLY
-776 IDIDLQVEVHNEGDV
+776 IDIDLQVDVHNNGEI
-791 IEMVVQTGT
+791 IEMVVQAGT
-800 STPELLP
+800 SIPEILP
-807 SIPVDLHTNES
+807 STPVSLQQNES
-818 IQYFSYSDTESTI
+818 IQYFSYSDTESLI

-872 NSSGPIGTSSSMA
+872 NSSGPIGSSNSMGYA
-885 YSLSDQLLTI
+885 LSNQLLAI
-895 AVNQSIEE
+895 AVNQTVEE
-903 PLEENVTDNDT
+903 PPQENETENIT
-914 EENNSSGD
+914 EENNSSGT
-922 NDTTDENPLD
+922 NETAGGEPFD

-939 NETQDTQNNTEMP
+939 NETQDTQGDTETP
-952 SQQTN
+952 AEQPD

-976 IVGAVLLLFMIIGL
+976 IVAAVLVLFMLFGL
-990 LRRKRKPPQSP
+990 LRRKKPPKSP
-1001 QQTNQASWE
+1001 QQMNQPPWE

>member
-1 MKKKASTLAILLI
+1 MKSRATLLAILL
-14 FTITLPIL
+14 TITTTLPVI

-31 SNSATVLIGSSSSY
+31 SSTATSLVDSSTSY

-54 GIDEFDWYRVTVE
+54 GVDEFDWYRVTVQ
-67 PYTISQIFVENL
+67 PYTVSQVFVENL
-79 DDIASVTMRASVY
+79 DDIASVTMRISVY
-92 TTDLQNPEHQFEI
+92 TTDLQNPDQQFEV
-105 DANDNESVLLNNSMN
+105 DANNNESALLNNSMN
-120 AQMDFFVEITTLDG
+120 APMEFFVEITTIDG

-143 ITRIDETDNFWQV
+143 ITRTDENDNFWQV
-156 ATPIQSGSFLPESLV
+156 ATPIQPGSFLPEGLV
-171 CISDCQSG
+171 CISDCQDG
-179 VIDGEDWYQVAID
+179 LIDGEDWYEVAID
-192 ADKQIAVVAEELSW
+192 ADQQIAVVAEELSW
-206 FTYLDFELYQLVDGN
+206 GTYLDFELYQLVDGN
-221 IQPFAYEYHGGSA
+221 IESFAYEYHGGSA

-258 YTSEPDPV
+258 YTSEPDSV
-266 LYNLSVSIGTW
+266 LYNLSVSVGTW

-300 VQAVRTDAPND
+300 VQAVRTDTPND

-317 NADAFEEYRLGVAD
+317 NAEAFEEYRLGVAD
-331 GSGSSPQ
+331 GSGSSPE

-363 NVKPETTHDA
+363 YVKPETTHAA
-373 QQEVSWSPT
+373 QQEISWSPT

-403 TASIFLSVSVLESQS
+403 TTSIFLSISVLESQS
-418 ISENYQVYQEEMNGD
+418 TTENYQVFQEEMNGD
-433 WTLVHSGTTSSGT
+433 WTLIDSGTTSTGT
-446 LQPPIGGWLS
+446 LQPPTGGWLCD
-456 NVTEIDEGF
+456 VTEIDEGF
-465 TKTVYKVEVR
+465 TKTVYRIEVR
-475 DGLTNHLLSDS
+475 DGLTNQLLSDS
-486 TFEVTNFA
+486 MFEVTNFV

-509 KQALPVVFDGTTSW
+509 KQGLPVVFDGTASW

-528 ELSYLWMLDGVEL
+528 ELSYSWLVDGVEL
-541 STDPLFEAELMEGD
+541 STEALFEAEFMEGD

-573 QAFSVDPISLDEFN
+573 QAFSVDPISLDGFN

-594 PDETIATIT
+594 PDELIATIT

-678 RDLDTNNVTIYDMP
+678 RDLDTNNITIYDMP

-725 TTGAERM
+725 TTGAETM

-737 DVEIPALDLMDY
+737 NVEIPALDLMEY

-776 IDIDLQVEVHNEGDV
+776 IDIDLQVDVHNNGEI
-791 IEMVVQTGT
+791 IEMVVQSGA
-800 STPELLP
+800 SSPELLP
-807 SIPVDLHTNES
+807 SMPVDLHMNES
-818 IQYFSYSDTESTI
+818 IKYFSYSDAESSV

-872 NSSGPIGTSSSMA
+872 NSSGPIGISSSMA

-895 AVNQSIEE
+895 AVNQTVEEPIEE
-903 PLEENVTDNDT
+903 
-914 EENNSSGD
+914 
-922 NDTTDENPLD
+922 
-932 NTTENQT
+932 
-939 NETQDTQNNTEMP
+939 NETENNTEDTNSTQANEVQD
-952 SQQTN
+952 SQNETGSSDETTN
-957 DADTSSEAFDP
+957 DGNTSTEASNP

-976 IVGAVLLLFMIIGL
+976 VIAAVLLLFMIIGFM
-990 LRRKRKPPQSP
+990 RRKKPPKGS
-1001 QQTNQASWE
+1001 QQPNQASWN
-1010 FNQGNSW
+1010 FNQGDSW

>member
-1 MKKKASTLAILLI
+1 MKVKASTLALLII
-14 FTITLPIL
+14 FTITLPTI

-31 SNSATVLIGSSSSY
+31 STTATILTDSATNY
-45 ICSPDCGPE
+45 ICSPDCGSE
-54 GIDEFDWYRVTVE
+54 GVDEFDWYRVTVE
-67 PYTISQIFVENL
+67 PYTISQVFVENL

-92 TTDLQNPEHQFEI
+92 TTDLLNPEHQFEI
-105 DANDNESVLLNNSMN
+105 DANDNASVLLNNSMD
-120 AQMDFFVEITTLDG
+120 AAMDFFVEITTIDG

-143 ITRIDETDNFWQV
+143 ISRTDESDNFWQV
-156 ATPIQSGSFLPESLV
+156 ATPISPGSFLPEGLV
-171 CISDCQSG
+171 CISDCQDG
-179 VIDGEDWYQVAID
+179 VLDGEDWYQVTID
-192 ADKQIAVVAEELSW
+192 ADQQIAVVAEELSW
-206 FTYLDFELYQLVDGN
+206 FTYLDFELYRLVNGN
-221 IQPFAYEYHGGSA
+221 IETFAYEYHGGSA
-234 GGLQDYSVR
+234 GGLQDYRVR

-258 YTSEPDPV
+258 YTPESDPV

-311 LDVLMF
+311 LDVMMF
-317 NADAFEEYRLGVAD
+317 NANAFEEYRLGVAD
-331 GSGSSPQ
+331 GSGSSPE

-373 QQEVSWSPT
+373 QQEISWSPT

-403 TASIFLSVSVLESQS
+403 VASIFLSISVLETQS
-418 ISENYQVYQEEMNGD
+418 ISENYQVFQEEVNGD
-433 WTLVHSGTTSSGT
+433 WTLVHSGTTSTGT
-446 LQPPIGGWLS
+446 LQPPMGGWLS
-456 NVTEIDEGF
+456 DVSEIDDGS

-475 DGLTNHLLSDS
+475 DGLTNQLLSDS
-486 TFEVTNFA
+486 TFEVTNLI
-494 PIAKMQLNGDIGGSF
+494 PVAKMQLNGDIGGSF
-509 KQALPVVFDGTTSW
+509 KQGLPVVFDGTTSW

-528 ELSYLWMLDGVEL
+528 EVSYSWVLDGVEL
-541 STDPLFEAELMEGD
+541 STEPLFEAEFMEGD

-561 VEDGFGAQSRLT
+561 VEDVFGAQSRLT
-573 QAFSVDPISLDEFN
+573 QALSVEPISLDGFS

-594 PDETIATIT
+594 PDETVATIT

-614 APSWT
+614 APTWT
-619 DFEFISTGI
+619 DFEFISTGV

-644 DLVLT
+644 ELILT
-649 YIDNQTSFEKV
+649 YNDNQTSFEKI

-678 RDLDTNNVTIYDMP
+678 RDLGTNNVTIYDMP
-692 MPSEGQIYEGQ
+692 MPSEGQVYEGQ
-703 PWFPVGL
+703 PSFPVGL
-710 FDRVYYW
+710 FEKVYYW

-725 TTGAERM
+725 TTSTEST
-732 NNVSV
+732 NTVSV

-749 ITNIASNIPGSQVP
+749 ITSIASNIPGSQVP
-763 LLVLGIAVDYNLY
+763 LLVLGIAIDYNLY
-776 IDIDLQVEVHNEGDV
+776 IDIDLQVDVHNDGEI
-791 IEMVVQTGT
+791 IEMVAQTSS
-800 STPELLP
+800 STPEILP
-807 SIPVDLHTNES
+807 SIPVDLQQNEF
-818 IQYFSYSDTESTI
+818 IQYFSYSDTESLV

-872 NSSGPIGTSSSMA
+872 NSSGPIGSSSSMA
-885 YSLSDQLLTI
+885 YSLSDQLLAI
-895 AVNQSIEE
+895 AVNQTVEE
-903 PLEENVTDNDT
+903 PLEGNGPENNT
-914 EENNSSGD
+914 EENNSSEV
-922 NDTTDENPLD
+922 NETKDENPLD
-932 NTTENQT
+932 NTTENQA
-939 NETQDTQNNTEMP
+939 NETQDTEGNTETTDE
-952 SQQTN
+952 QTN
-957 DADTSSEAFDP
+957 NADTSSEAFDP

-976 IVGAVLLLFMIIGL
+976 IVAAILLLLMVLGL
-990 LRRKRKPPQSP
+990 LQRKKPPTSP
-1001 QQTNQASWE
+1001 QQTNQPSWE

>member
-1 MKKKASTLAILLI
+1 MKSKANALTLLLLLTTILP
-14 FTITLPIL
+14 FL
-22 LPSASADDD
+22 LPSASADND
-31 SNSATVLIGSSSSY
+31 SSTANILIDSSTNY
-45 ICSPDCGPE
+45 VCFPDCGPE
-54 GIDEFDWYRVTVE
+54 GVDELDWYKVTVQ
-67 PYTISQIFVENL
+67 PYTTSQVFVENL
-79 DDIASVTMRASVY
+79 NDIASVTMHVSLY
-92 TTDLQNPEHQFEI
+92 SSDLQNPDQEFEV
-105 DANDNESVLLNNSMN
+105 DANNNESALLNNSMN
-120 AQMDFFVEITTLDG
+120 TPIDFFVKITTIDG
-134 WGDDGSNYV
+134 WGDDGSNYG
-143 ITRIDETDNFWQV
+143 ITRTDETDNFWQV
-156 ATPIQSGSFLPESLV
+156 ATPIQSDSFLPEGLV
-171 CISDCQSG
+171 CISDCQND
-179 VIDGEDWYQVAID
+179 VVDGEDWYEVTVD
-192 ADKQIAVVAEELSW
+192 ANQQIAVVAEELSW
-206 FTYLDFELYQLVDGN
+206 FTYLDFELFRLVDGS
-221 IQPFAYEYHGGSA
+221 PESFDHEYRGGSS

-251 STYLIRV
+251 STYLIRI

-266 LYNLSVSIGTW
+266 LYNLSVSVGTW

-317 NADAFEEYRLGVAD
+317 NADAFEEYRMGVVD
-331 GSGSSPQ
+331 GSGSLPE
-338 ELLAEEDCLVCSIQF
+338 ELLAEEDCIVCSIEF

-373 QQEVSWSPT
+373 QQEISWSPT

-403 TASIFLSVSVLESQS
+403 IASIFLSISILESQS
-418 ISENYQVYQEEMNGD
+418 TSENYQVFQQEMNGD
-433 WTLVHSGTTSSGT
+433 WNLIDSGTTSMGA

-456 NVTEIDEGF
+456 DVTEIHEDY
-465 TKTVYKVEVR
+465 TKTVYRVEVR
-475 DGLTNHLLSDS
+475 DTLTNQLLSDS
-486 TFEVTNFA
+486 TFEVTNLV
-494 PIAKMQLNGDIGGSF
+494 PVAKMELNGDISGLF
-509 KQALPVVFDGTTSW
+509 KQGLPVVFDGTTSW

-528 ELSYLWMLDGVEL
+528 ELSYSWMLDGVEL
-541 STDPLFEAELMEGD
+541 STEPSFEAEFMEGD

-561 VEDGFGAQSRLT
+561 VEDEFGAQSRLT
-573 QAFSVDPISLDEFN
+573 QAFSVEPISLDGFN

-594 PDETIATIT
+594 PDGTVATIT

-614 APSWT
+614 APEWT

-628 GIGINVESR
+628 GIGINIESR

-649 YIDNQTSFEKV
+649 YIDNQTSFEKA
-660 NQTVTTETAL
+660 NLIVTTETAL

-717 GDLAVIDT
+717 GDLAVVDT
-725 TTGAERM
+725 TTGTVST
-732 NNVSV
+732 NTVSV

-763 LLVLGIAVDYNLY
+763 LLVLGIAVDYNLF
-776 IDIDLQVEVHNEGDV
+776 IDIDMQVDVHNDGDI
-791 IEMVVQTGT
+791 IEMVVQTGM
-800 STPELLP
+800 STPELLQNT
-807 SIPVDLHTNES
+807 PVELQRNES
-818 IQYFSYSDTESTI
+818 IQYFSYSDTESSI

-872 NSSGPIGTSSSMA
+872 NSSGPIGISSSMA

-895 AVNQSIEE
+895 AENQTVEE
-903 PLEENVTDNDT
+903 SSDENET
-914 EENNSSGD
+914 ENNTEDSNSSD
-922 NDTTDENPLD
+922 SNETTNENPLN
-932 NTTENQT
+932 NTAGNQS
-939 NETQDTQNNTEMP
+939 NETQDTQGDTEI
-952 SQQTN
+952 SEEQTN
-957 DADTSSEAFDP
+957 DTDTSTEAFNL
-968 LDYALYGG
+968 LDYALYGS
-976 IVGAVLLLFMIIGL
+976 IIAAALLLFMTLRL
-990 LRRKRKPPQSP
+990 LRRKKPPKDP
-1001 QQTNQASWE
+1001 LQTNQATWE

>member
-1 MKKKASTLAILLI
+1 MDSST
-14 FTITLPIL
+14 
-22 LPSASADDD
+22 
-31 SNSATVLIGSSSSY
+31 SY

-54 GIDEFDWYRVTVE
+54 GVDEFDWYRVTVE

-79 DDIASVTMRASVY
+79 DDIASVTMLASVY
-92 TTDLQNPEHQFEI
+92 TSDLLNPEHQFEI
-105 DANDNESVLLNNSMN
+105 DANNNESVLLNNSMN
-120 AQMDFFVEITTLDG
+120 AAMDFFVEITTIDG

-143 ITRIDETDNFWQV
+143 ISRINENDNFWQV
-156 ATPIQSGSFLPESLV
+156 ATPILPGSFLPEGLV
-171 CISDCQSG
+171 CVSDCQDG
-179 VIDGEDWYQVAID
+179 VLDGEDWYQVAID
-192 ADKQIAVVAEELSW
+192 ADQQIAVVAEELSW
-206 FTYLDFELYQLVDGN
+206 FTYLDFELYRLVNGN
-221 IQPFAYEYHGGSA
+221 IETFAYEYHGGSV

-277 VDVVEDDFHWVSFPN
+277 VDVVEDDFHWVSFPD

-331 GSGSSPQ
+331 GTGSSPE

-353 TVTPEESGLL
+353 TVTPEESGIL

-373 QQEVSWSPT
+373 QQEISWSPT

-403 TASIFLSVSVLESQS
+403 VASIFLSISVLESQS
-418 ISENYQVYQEEMNGD
+418 ISENYQVFQEEVNGD
-433 WTLVHSGTTSSGT
+433 WTLVHSGTTSTGT
-446 LQPPIGGWLS
+446 LQPPVGGWLS
-456 NVTEIDEGF
+456 DVSEIDDES

-475 DGLTNHLLSDS
+475 DGLTNQLLSDS
-486 TFEVTNFA
+486 TFEVTNLV
-494 PIAKMQLNGDIGGSF
+494 PVAKMQLNGDVGGTF
-509 KQALPVVFDGTTSW
+509 KQGLPIVFDGTTSW

-528 ELSYLWMLDGVEL
+528 QLNYSWMLDGVEL
-541 STDPLFEAELMEGD
+541 STEPVFEAEFMEGD

-561 VEDGFGAQSRLT
+561 VEDVFGAQSRLT
-573 QAFSVDPISLDEFN
+573 QALLIEPISLDGFS
-587 QNVNITV
+587 QNVSIIV
-594 PDETIATIT
+594 PDETVATIT

-637 ITQTTQY
+637 ITQTTHY
-644 DLVLT
+644 DLMLT
-649 YIDNQTSFEKV
+649 YVDNQTSFEKV

-692 MPSEGQIYEGQ
+692 MPSEGQVYEGQ

-710 FDRVYYW
+710 FEKVYYW

-725 TTGAERM
+725 TTSTESI
-732 NNVSV
+732 NTVSV

-749 ITNIASNIPGSQVP
+749 ITSIASNIPGSQVP
-763 LLVLGIAVDYNLY
+763 LLVLGIAIDYNLY
-776 IDIDLQVEVHNEGDV
+776 IDIDLQVNVQNNGEIV
-791 IEMVVQTGT
+791 EMVVQAGT
-800 STPELLP
+800 SIPEILP
-807 SIPVDLHTNES
+807 STPVGLQQNES
-818 IQYFSYSDTESTI
+818 IQYFSYSDTESLI

-872 NSSGPIGTSSSMA
+872 NSSGPIGSSTSMGYA
-885 YSLSDQLLTI
+885 LSDQLLAI
-895 AVNQSIEE
+895 AVNQTVEE
-903 PLEENVTDNDT
+903 PRKENET
-914 EENNSSGD
+914 ENNTGENNSSGT
-922 NDTTDENPLD
+922 NETTGEDPLD
-932 NTTENQT
+932 NTTVNQT
-939 NETQDTQNNTEMP
+939 NETQDTQSDTETP
-952 SQQTN
+952 SEQN

-976 IVGAVLLLFMIIGL
+976 ILAAVFVLFMVVGL
-990 LRRKRKPPQSP
+990 LRRKKPPNSP
-1001 QQTNQASWE
+1001 QQTNQPAWE

>member
-1 MKKKASTLAILLI
+1 MKSKATLLAILL
-14 FTITLPIL
+14 TITTTLPVI

-31 SNSATVLIGSSSSY
+31 SSTATSLVDSSTSY

-54 GIDEFDWYRVTVE
+54 GVDEFDWYRASVQ
-67 PYTISQIFVENL
+67 PYTTSQIFVENL
-79 DDIASVTMRASVY
+79 DDIASVTMRVSVY
-92 TTDLQNPEHQFEI
+92 TTDFQNPEDQF
-105 DANDNESVLLNNSMN
+105 DVSGNYNESVLLNNSLSV
-120 AQMDFFVEITTLDG
+120 QMDFFIKITTIDG

-156 ATPIQSGSFLPESLV
+156 ATPVQPGSFLPEGLV
-171 CISDCQSG
+171 CISDCQDDLL
-179 VIDGEDWYQVAID
+179 DGEDWYQVDIGSSQ
-192 ADKQIAVVAEELSW
+192 QIAVVTEELSW
-206 FTYLDFELYQLVDGN
+206 WTTLDFEIFELVDGN
-221 IQPFAYEYHGGSA
+221 IQSFAYEYHGGSA

-277 VDVVEDDFHWVSFPN
+277 VDVVEDDFHWVSFPD

-331 GSGSSPQ
+331 GTGSSPD

-353 TVTPEESGLL
+353 TVTPEESGIL

-373 QQEVSWSPT
+373 QQEISWSPT

-403 TASIFLSVSVLESQS
+403 VASIFLSISVLESQS
-418 ISENYQVYQEEMNGD
+418 ISENYQVFQEEVNGD
-433 WTLVHSGTTSSGT
+433 WTLVHSGTTSTGT
-446 LQPPIGGWLS
+446 LQPPMGGWLS
-456 NVTEIDEGF
+456 DVTEIDDGS
-465 TKTVYKVEVR
+465 TKTVYKVEIR
-475 DGLTNHLLSDS
+475 EGLTNQLLSDS
-486 TFEVTNFA
+486 TFEVTNLM
-494 PIAKMQLNGDIGGSF
+494 PVAKMQLNGDVGGTF
-509 KQALPVVFDGTTSW
+509 KQGLPIVFDGTTSW

-528 ELSYLWMLDGVEL
+528 QLSYSWMLDGVEL
-541 STDPLFEAELMEGD
+541 SAEPFFEAEFMEGD

-561 VEDGFGAQSRLT
+561 VEDVFGAQSRLT
-573 QAFSVDPISLDEFN
+573 QALSVEPISLDGFS
-587 QNVNITV
+587 QNVNITI
-594 PDETIATIT
+594 PDETVATIT
-603 TVNVNMQETSI
+603 TVNVNMQATSI

-637 ITQTTQY
+637 ITQSTQY
-644 DLVLT
+644 DLKLT

-678 RDLDTNNVTIYDMP
+678 RDLNTNNVTIYDMP
-692 MPSEGQIYEGQ
+692 MPSEGQVYEGQ

-710 FDRVYYW
+710 FERVYYW

-725 TTGAERM
+725 TTSTDSI
-732 NNVSV
+732 NTVSV

-749 ITNIASNIPGSQVP
+749 ITSIASNIPGSQVP
-763 LLVLGIAVDYNLY
+763 LLVLGIAIDYNLY
-776 IDIDLQVEVHNEGDV
+776 IDIDLQVDVHNNGEI
-791 IEMVVQTGT
+791 IEMVVQASTSIPEILP
-800 STPELLP
+800 STPVSLQQ
-807 SIPVDLHTNES
+807 NES
-818 IQYFSYSDTESTI
+818 IQYFSYSDTESLI

-872 NSSGPIGTSSSMA
+872 NSSGPIGSSNSMGYA
-885 YSLSDQLLTI
+885 LSVQLLAI
-895 AVNQSIEE
+895 AVNQTVEE
-903 PLEENVTDNDT
+903 PPQENETENNT
-914 EENNSSGD
+914 EENNSSGTNETAGED
-922 NDTTDENPLD
+922 PFD

-939 NETQDTQNNTEMP
+939 NETQDTQGDTETP
-952 SQQTN
+952 AEKPD
-957 DADTSSEAFDP
+957 DADTSSEAFDS

-976 IVGAVLLLFMIIGL
+976 IAAVVFVLFLVVGL
-990 LRRKRKPPQSP
+990 LRRKKPPNNP
-1001 QQTNQASWE
+1001 QQTNQPTWE

>member
-1 MKKKASTLAILLI
+1 MKSKATLLAILLV
-14 FTITLPIL
+14 FTTTLPVI

-31 SNSATVLIGSSSSY
+31 NTTATILTDSSTSY

-54 GIDEFDWYRVTVE
+54 GVDEFDWYRVTVE
-67 PYTISQIFVENL
+67 PYTTSQIFVENL
-79 DDIASVTMRASVY
+79 DDIASVTMRVSVY
-92 TTDLQNPEHQFEI
+92 TTDFQNPEDQF
-105 DANDNESVLLNNSMN
+105 DVSGNYNESVLLNNSLN
-120 AQMDFFVEITTLDG
+120 AQMDFFIEITTIDG

-156 ATPIQSGSFLPESLV
+156 ATPVQPGSFLPEGLV
-171 CISDCQSG
+171 CISDCQDD
-179 VIDGEDWYQVAID
+179 VLDGEDWYQID
-192 ADKQIAVVAEELSW
+192 IDSNQQIAVVTEELSW
-206 FTYLDFELYQLVDGN
+206 WTTLDFEIFQLVDGN
-221 IQPFAYEYHGGSA
+221 IQSFAYEYHGGSA

-258 YTSEPDPV
+258 YTPDSGDV
-266 LYNLSVSIGTW
+266 IYNLSVSVGTW

-292 VKFGDEIR
+292 LKFGDEIR

-331 GSGSSPQ
+331 GTGSSPE

-353 TVTPEESGLL
+353 TVTPEESGIL
-363 NVKPETTHDA
+363 NVRPETTHDA
-373 QQEVSWSPT
+373 QQEISWSPT

-393 SNPPANGEVD
+393 SNPPSNSEVD
-403 TASIFLSVSVLESQS
+403 VASIFLSISVLESQS
-418 ISENYQVYQEEMNGD
+418 ISENYQVFQEEVNGD
-433 WTLVHSGTTSSGT
+433 WTLVHSGTTSTGT
-446 LQPPIGGWLS
+446 LQPPVGGWLS
-456 NVTEIDEGF
+456 DVSEIDDGS

-475 DGLTNHLLSDS
+475 DGLTNQLLSDS
-486 TFEVTNFA
+486 TFEVTNLV
-494 PIAKMQLNGDIGGSF
+494 PVAKMQLNGDVGGTF
-509 KQALPVVFDGTTSW
+509 KQGLPVIFDGTTSW

-528 ELSYLWMLDGVEL
+528 HLSYSWMLDGVEL
-541 STDPLFEAELMEGD
+541 STEPFFEAEFMEGD

-561 VEDGFGAQSRLT
+561 VEDVFGAQSRLT
-573 QAFSVDPISLDEFN
+573 QALSVEPISLDGFS

-594 PDETIATIT
+594 PDETVATIT
-603 TVNVNMQETSI
+603 TMNVNMQETSI

-619 DFEFISTGI
+619 DFEFISTGV

-644 DLVLT
+644 DLMLT
-649 YIDNQTSFEKV
+649 YIDNKTSFEKV

-692 MPSEGQIYEGQ
+692 MPSEGQVYEGQ
-703 PWFPVGL
+703 PSFPVGL
-710 FDRVYYW
+710 LERVYYW

-725 TTGAERM
+725 TTSTEST
-732 NNVSV
+732 NTVSV

-749 ITNIASNIPGSQVP
+749 ITSIASNIPGSQVP
-763 LLVLGIAVDYNLY
+763 LLVLGIAIDYNLY
-776 IDIDLQVEVHNEGDV
+776 IDIDLQVDVHNNGEIV
-791 IEMVVQTGT
+791 EMVVQAGS
-800 STPELLP
+800 STLETLP
-807 SIPVDLHTNES
+807 STPVDLQQNES
-818 IQYFSYSDTESTI
+818 IQYFSYSDTESLI

-872 NSSGPIGTSSSMA
+872 NSSGPIGSSTSMGYA
-885 YSLSDQLLTI
+885 LSDQLLAI
-895 AVNQSIEE
+895 AVNQTVEE
-903 PLEENVTDNDT
+903 PPQENETENNT
-914 EENNSSGD
+914 EENNSSGT
-922 NDTTDENPLD
+922 NETTDENPLD

-939 NETQDTQNNTEMP
+939 NETQDTQGETETP
-952 SQQTN
+952 VEQPD
-957 DADTSSEAFDP
+957 DADSSSEAFNP

-976 IVGAVLLLFMIIGL
+976 IIAAVLVLFMIFGL
-990 LRRKRKPPQSP
+990 LRRKKPPKSP
-1001 QQTNQASWE
+1001 QQMNQPPWE

>member
-1 MKKKASTLAILLI
+1 MKVKASTLALLII
-14 FTITLPIL
+14 FTITLPTI

-31 SNSATVLIGSSSSY
+31 STTATILTDSATNY
-45 ICSPDCGPE
+45 ICSPDCGSE
-54 GIDEFDWYRVTVE
+54 GVDEFDWYRVTVE
-67 PYTISQIFVENL
+67 PYTISQVFVENL

-92 TTDLQNPEHQFEI
+92 TTDLLNPEHHFEI
-105 DANDNESVLLNNSMN
+105 DADDNESVLLNNSMD
-120 AQMDFFVEITTLDG
+120 AAMDFFVEITTIDG

-143 ITRIDETDNFWQV
+143 ISRTDESDNFWQV
-156 ATPIQSGSFLPESLV
+156 ATPISPGSFLPEGLV
-171 CISDCQSG
+171 CISDCQDG
-179 VIDGEDWYQVAID
+179 VLDGEDWYQVTID
-192 ADKQIAVVAEELSW
+192 ADQQIAVVAEELSW
-206 FTYLDFELYQLVDGN
+206 FTYLDFELYRLVNGN
-221 IQPFAYEYHGGSA
+221 IETFAYEYHGGSA
-234 GGLQDYSVR
+234 GGLQDYRVR

-258 YTSEPDPV
+258 YTPESDPV

-311 LDVLMF
+311 LDVMMF
-317 NADAFEEYRLGVAD
+317 NANAFEEYRLGVAD
-331 GSGSSPQ
+331 GSGSSPE

-373 QQEVSWSPT
+373 QQEISWSPT

-393 SNPPANGEVD
+393 SNPPANAEVD
-403 TASIFLSVSVLESQS
+403 VASIFLSISVLETQS
-418 ISENYQVYQEEMNGD
+418 ISENYQVFQEEVNGD
-433 WTLVHSGTTSSGT
+433 WTLFHSGTTSTGT
-446 LQPPIGGWLS
+446 LQPPMGGWLS
-456 NVTEIDEGF
+456 DVSEIDDGS

-475 DGLTNHLLSDS
+475 DGLTNQLLSDS
-486 TFEVTNFA
+486 TFEVTNLI
-494 PIAKMQLNGDIGGSF
+494 PVAKMQLNGDIGGSF
-509 KQALPVVFDGTTSW
+509 KQGLPVVFDGTTSW

-528 ELSYLWMLDGVEL
+528 EVSYSWVLDGVEL
-541 STDPLFEAELMEGD
+541 STEPLFEAEFMEGD

-561 VEDGFGAQSRLT
+561 VEDVFGAQSRLT
-573 QAFSVDPISLDEFN
+573 QALSVEPISLDGFS

-594 PDETIATIT
+594 PDETVATIT

-614 APSWT
+614 APTWT
-619 DFEFISTGI
+619 DFEFISTGV

-644 DLVLT
+644 ELILT
-649 YIDNQTSFEKV
+649 YNDNQTSFEKI

-678 RDLDTNNVTIYDMP
+678 RDLGTNNVTIYDMP
-692 MPSEGQIYEGQ
+692 MPSEGQVYEGQ
-703 PWFPVGL
+703 PSFPVGL
-710 FDRVYYW
+710 FEKVYYW

-725 TTGAERM
+725 TTSTEST
-732 NNVSV
+732 NTVSV

-749 ITNIASNIPGSQVP
+749 ITSIASNIPGSQVP
-763 LLVLGIAVDYNLY
+763 LLVLGIAIDYNLY
-776 IDIDLQVEVHNEGDV
+776 IDIDLQVDVHNDGEI
-791 IEMVVQTGT
+791 IEMVAQTSS
-800 STPELLP
+800 STPEILP
-807 SIPVDLHTNES
+807 SIPVDLQQNEF
-818 IQYFSYSDTESTI
+818 IQYFSYSDTESLV

-872 NSSGPIGTSSSMA
+872 NSSGPIGSSSSMA
-885 YSLSDQLLTI
+885 YSLSDQLLAI
-895 AVNQSIEE
+895 AVNQTVEE
-903 PLEENVTDNDT
+903 PLEGNGPENNT
-914 EENNSSGD
+914 EENNSSEV
-922 NDTTDENPLD
+922 NETKDENPLD
-932 NTTENQT
+932 NTTENQA
-939 NETQDTQNNTEMP
+939 NETQDTEGNTETTDE
-952 SQQTN
+952 QTN

-976 IVGAVLLLFMIIGL
+976 IVAAILLLLMVLGL
-990 LRRKRKPPQSP
+990 LQRKKPPTSP
-1001 QQTNQASWE
+1001 QQTNQPSWE

>member
-1 MKKKASTLAILLI
+1 MKFKASSIAILLVLTT
-14 FTITLPIL
+14 TIQVL
-22 LPSASADDD
+22 LPSATADDNSSTATILVD
-31 SNSATVLIGSSSSY
+31 SSTNY

-79 DDIASVTMRASVY
+79 DDIASVTMRASMY
-92 TTDLQNPEHQFEI
+92 TTDFLNPEHQFDI
-105 DANDNESVLLNNSMN
+105 DANDNVSVLLNNSIN
-120 AQMDFFVEITTLDG
+120 APTDFYIEITTIDG

-143 ITRIDETDNFWQV
+143 ISRTDESDNFWQV
-156 ATPIQSGSFLPESLV
+156 ATPVQPGSFLPEGLV
-171 CISDCQSG
+171 CISDCQNG
-179 VIDGEDWYQVAID
+179 VIDGEDWYEVTID
-192 ADKQIAVVAEELSW
+192 ADQQIAVVAEELSW
-206 FTYLDFELYQLVDGN
+206 FTYLDFELYRLVDGN
-221 IQPFAYEYHGGSA
+221 IQSFVYEYHGGSA

-266 LYNLSVSIGTW
+266 LYNLSVSVGTW

-300 VQAVRTDAPND
+300 VQAVRTDSPND
-311 LDVLMF
+311 LDVMMF

-331 GSGSSPQ
+331 GSGSSPE

-373 QQEVSWSPT
+373 QQEISWSPT

-403 TASIFLSVSVLESQS
+403 TSSIFLSISVLESQS
-418 ISENYQVYQEEMNGD
+418 VVENYQVFQEESNGD
-433 WTLVHSGTTSSGT
+433 WTLIHAGTTSIGT
-446 LQPPIGGWLS
+446 LQPPNGGWLS
-456 NVTEIDEGF
+456 DVSEIEDGF

-475 DGLTNHLLSDS
+475 DGLTNQLLSDS
-486 TFEVTNFA
+486 TFEVTNFI
-494 PIAKMQLNGDIGGSF
+494 PIAKMELRGDIGGSF
-509 KQALPVVFDGTTSW
+509 KQALPVVFDGTSSW

-528 ELSYLWMLDGVEL
+528 ELSYSWLLDGVEV
-541 STDPLFEAELMEGD
+541 STESLFEAEFMEGD

-561 VEDGFGAQSRLT
+561 VQDGFGAQSRLT
-573 QAFSVDPISLDEFN
+573 QAFSVDPISLHEFN

-594 PDETIATIT
+594 PDETVATIT
-603 TVNVNMQETSI
+603 TVNVNMQQTSI

-644 DLVLT
+644 ELVLT

-692 MPSEGQIYEGQ
+692 MPSDGQIYEGQ

-725 TTGAERM
+725 TTGTERM
-732 NNVSV
+732 SNVSV

-776 IDIDLQVEVHNEGDV
+776 IDIDLQVEVHNNGEV
-791 IEMVVQTGT
+791 IEMVVQTGA

-872 NSSGPIGTSSSMA
+872 NSSGPIGISSSMG

-895 AVNQSIEE
+895 AVNQSVEE
-903 PLEENVTDNDT
+903 PLEENVTDNNA
-914 EENNSSGD
+914 EENNSSED
-922 NDTTDENPLD
+922 SETTDENPLD
-932 NTTENQT
+932 NATENQT
-939 NETQDTQNNTEMP
+939 NETQGTQNGTEMP
-952 SQQTN
+952 SEQTN
-957 DADTSSEAFDP
+957 DSDTSSEAFDP

-976 IVGAVLLLFMIIGL
+976 IVAAVLLLFVMVGL
-990 LRRKRKPPQSP
+990 LRRKKPPKSP

-1010 FNQGNSW
+1010 FNQANSW

>member
-1 MKKKASTLAILLI
+1 MKVKASTLALLII
-14 FTITLPIL
+14 FTITLPTI

-31 SNSATVLIGSSSSY
+31 STTATILTDSATNY
-45 ICSPDCGPE
+45 ICSPDCGSE
-54 GIDEFDWYRVTVE
+54 GVDEFDWYRVTVE
-67 PYTISQIFVENL
+67 PYTISQVFVENL

-92 TTDLQNPEHQFEI
+92 TTDLLNPEHQFEI
-105 DANDNESVLLNNSMN
+105 DADDNESVLLNNSMD
-120 AQMDFFVEITTLDG
+120 AAMDFFVEITTIDG

-143 ITRIDETDNFWQV
+143 ISRTDESDNFWQV
-156 ATPIQSGSFLPESLV
+156 ATPISPGSFLPEGLV
-171 CISDCQSG
+171 CISDCQDG
-179 VIDGEDWYQVAID
+179 VLDGEDWYQVTID
-192 ADKQIAVVAEELSW
+192 ADQQIAVVAEELSW
-206 FTYLDFELYQLVDGN
+206 FTYLDFELYRLVNGN
-221 IQPFAYEYHGGSA
+221 IETFAYEYHGGSA
-234 GGLQDYSVR
+234 GGLQDYRVR

-258 YTSEPDPV
+258 YTPESDPV

-311 LDVLMF
+311 LDVMMF
-317 NADAFEEYRLGVAD
+317 NANAFEEYRLGVAD
-331 GSGSSPQ
+331 GSGSSPE

-373 QQEVSWSPT
+373 QQEISWSPT

-403 TASIFLSVSVLESQS
+403 VASIFLSISVLETQS
-418 ISENYQVYQEEMNGD
+418 ISENYQVFQEEVNGD
-433 WTLVHSGTTSSGT
+433 WTLVHSGTTSTGT
-446 LQPPIGGWLS
+446 LQPPMGGWLS
-456 NVTEIDEGF
+456 DVSEIDDGS

-475 DGLTNHLLSDS
+475 DGLTNQLLSDS
-486 TFEVTNFA
+486 TFEVTNLI
-494 PIAKMQLNGDIGGSF
+494 PVAKMQLNGDIGGSF
-509 KQALPVVFDGTTSW
+509 KQGLPVVFDGTTSW

-528 ELSYLWMLDGVEL
+528 EVSYSWVLDGVEL
-541 STDPLFEAELMEGD
+541 STEPLFEAEFMEGD

-561 VEDGFGAQSRLT
+561 VEDVFGAQSRLT
-573 QAFSVDPISLDEFN
+573 QALSVEPISLDGFS

-594 PDETIATIT
+594 PDETVATIT

-614 APSWT
+614 APTWT
-619 DFEFISTGI
+619 DFEFISTGV

-644 DLVLT
+644 ELILT
-649 YIDNQTSFEKV
+649 YNDNQTSFEKI

-678 RDLDTNNVTIYDMP
+678 RDLGTNNVTIYDMP
-692 MPSEGQIYEGQ
+692 MPSEGQVYEGQ
-703 PWFPVGL
+703 PSFPVGL
-710 FDRVYYW
+710 FEKVYYW

-725 TTGAERM
+725 TTSTEST
-732 NNVSV
+732 NTVSV

-749 ITNIASNIPGSQVP
+749 ITSIASNIPGSQVP
-763 LLVLGIAVDYNLY
+763 LLVLGIAIDYNLY
-776 IDIDLQVEVHNEGDV
+776 IDIDLQVDVHNDGEI
-791 IEMVVQTGT
+791 IEMVAQTSS
-800 STPELLP
+800 STPEILP
-807 SIPVDLHTNES
+807 SIPVDLQQNEF
-818 IQYFSYSDTESTI
+818 IQYFSYSDTESLV

-872 NSSGPIGTSSSMA
+872 NSSGPIGSSSSMA
-885 YSLSDQLLTI
+885 YSLSDQLLAI
-895 AVNQSIEE
+895 AVNQTVEE
-903 PLEENVTDNDT
+903 PLEGNGPENNT
-914 EENNSSGD
+914 EENNSSEV
-922 NDTTDENPLD
+922 NETKDENPLD
-932 NTTENQT
+932 NTTENQA
-939 NETQDTQNNTEMP
+939 NETQDTEGNTETTDE
-952 SQQTN
+952 QTN

-976 IVGAVLLLFMIIGL
+976 IVAAILLLLMVLGL
-990 LRRKRKPPQSP
+990 LQRKKPPTSP
-1001 QQTNQASWE
+1001 QQTNQPSWE

>member
-1 MKKKASTLAILLI
+1 MKTKVSILATLIIL
-14 FTITLPIL
+14 TIALPTF

-31 SNSATVLIGSSSSY
+31 NTTATILVDSSSSY

-54 GIDEFDWYRVTVE
+54 GVDEFDWYRVTVE
-67 PYTISQIFVENL
+67 PYTISQVFVENL

-92 TTDLQNPEHQFEI
+92 TSDLLNPDHQFEI
-105 DANDNESVLLNNSMN
+105 DANNNESILLNNSMN
-120 AQMDFFVEITTLDG
+120 AAMDFFVEITTIDG

-143 ITRIDETDNFWQV
+143 ISRTDENDNFWQV
-156 ATPIQSGSFLPESLV
+156 ATPISPGSFLPEGLV
-171 CISDCQSG
+171 CVSDCQDG
-179 VIDGEDWYQVAID
+179 VLDGEDWYQVAID
-192 ADKQIAVVAEELSW
+192 SDQQIAIVAEELSW
-206 FTYLDFELYQLVDGN
+206 FTYLDFELYRLVNGN
-221 IQPFAYEYHGGSA
+221 IETFAYEYHGGSA

-331 GSGSSPQ
+331 GTGSSPE

-353 TVTPEESGLL
+353 TVTPEESGIL

-373 QQEVSWSPT
+373 QQEISWSPT

-403 TASIFLSVSVLESQS
+403 VASIFLSISVLESQS
-418 ISENYQVYQEEMNGD
+418 ISENYQVFQEEVNGD
-433 WTLVHSGTTSSGT
+433 WTLVHSGTTSTGT
-446 LQPPIGGWLS
+446 IQPPVGGWLS
-456 NVTEIDEGF
+456 DVSEIDDGS
-465 TKTVYKVEVR
+465 TKTAYKVEVR
-475 DGLTNHLLSDS
+475 DGLTNQLLSDS
-486 TFEVTNFA
+486 TFEVTNLV
-494 PIAKMQLNGDIGGSF
+494 PVAKMQLNGDVGGTF
-509 KQALPVVFDGTTSW
+509 KQGLPIVFDGTTSW

-528 ELSYLWMLDGVEL
+528 DLSYSWMLDGVEL
-541 STDPLFEAELMEGD
+541 STEPLFEAEFMEGD

-561 VEDGFGAQSRLT
+561 VEDIFGAQSRLS
-573 QAFSVDPISLDEFN
+573 QAFSVEPISLDGFS

-594 PDETIATIT
+594 PDETVGTIT

-644 DLVLT
+644 DLMLT

-692 MPSEGQIYEGQ
+692 MPSEGQVYEGQ

-710 FDRVYYW
+710 FEKVYYW

-725 TTGAERM
+725 TTSTEST
-732 NNVSV
+732 NTVIV

-749 ITNIASNIPGSQVP
+749 ITSIASNIPGSQVP
-763 LLVLGIAVDYNLY
+763 LLVLGIAIEYNLY
-776 IDIDLQVEVHNEGDV
+776 IDIDLQVDVHNNGEIV
-791 IEMVVQTGT
+791 EMVVQTGS
-800 STPELLP
+800 STPETLP
-807 SIPVDLHTNES
+807 SMPVDLQQNES
-818 IQYFSYSDTESTI
+818 IQYFSHSDTESLI

-872 NSSGPIGTSSSMA
+872 NSSGPIGSSTSMGYA
-885 YSLSDQLLTI
+885 LSDQLLAI
-895 AVNQSIEE
+895 AVNQTVEE
-903 PLEENVTDNDT
+903 PPQENETENNT
-914 EENNSSGD
+914 EENNSSGT
-922 NDTTDENPLD
+922 NETTDENPLD

-939 NETQDTQNNTEMP
+939 NETQDTHGDTETP
-952 SQQTN
+952 VEQPD
-957 DADTSSEAFDP
+957 DADTSSEVFNP

-976 IVGAVLLLFMIIGL
+976 IVAAVLVLFMILGL
-990 LRRKRKPPQSP
+990 LRRKKPPKSP
-1001 QQTNQASWE
+1001 QQTNQPAWE

>member
-1 MKKKASTLAILLI
+1 MKSKATLLAVLLI
-14 FTITLPIL
+14 VTTTLPAI

-31 SNSATVLIGSSSSY
+31 SSTATSLVDSSTSY

-54 GIDEFDWYRVTVE
+54 GVDEFDWYRASVQ
-67 PYTISQIFVENL
+67 PYTTSQIFVENL
-79 DDIASVTMRASVY
+79 DDIASVTMRVSVY
-92 TTDLQNPEHQFEI
+92 TTDFQNPEDQF
-105 DANDNESVLLNNSMN
+105 DVSGNYNESVLLNNSLSV
-120 AQMDFFVEITTLDG
+120 QMDFFIEITTVDG

-156 ATPIQSGSFLPESLV
+156 AIPVQTGSFLPEGLV
-171 CISDCQSG
+171 CISDCQDD
-179 VIDGEDWYQVAID
+179 VLDGEDWYQVDID
-192 ADKQIAVVAEELSW
+192 SNQQIAVVTEELSW
-206 FTYLDFELYQLVDGN
+206 WTTLDFEIFQLVDGN
-221 IQPFAYEYHGGSA
+221 IQSFAYEYHGGSA

-258 YTSEPDPV
+258 YTPDSGDV
-266 LYNLSVSIGTW
+266 IYNLSISVGTW

-331 GSGSSPQ
+331 GTGSSP
-338 ELLAEEDCLVCSIQF
+338 EEILAQEDCLVCSIQF
-353 TVTPEESGLL
+353 TVTPEESGIL

-373 QQEVSWSPT
+373 QQEISWSPT

-393 SNPPANGEVD
+393 SNPPSNSEVD
-403 TASIFLSVSVLESQS
+403 VASIFLSISVLESQS
-418 ISENYQVYQEEMNGD
+418 ISENYQVFQEEVNGD
-433 WTLVHSGTTSSGT
+433 WTLVHSGTTSTGT
-446 LQPPIGGWLS
+446 LQPPMGGWLS
-456 NVTEIDEGF
+456 DVSEIDDGS

-475 DGLTNHLLSDS
+475 DGLTNQLLSDS
-486 TFEVTNFA
+486 TFEVTNLV
-494 PIAKMQLNGDIGGSF
+494 PVAKMQLNGDVGGTF
-509 KQALPVVFDGTTSW
+509 KQGLPVVFDGTTSW

-528 ELSYLWMLDGVEL
+528 NLSYSWILDGVEL
-541 STDPLFEAELMEGD
+541 STEPMFEAEFMEGD

-561 VEDGFGAQSRLT
+561 VVDGFGAQSRLT
-573 QAFSVDPISLDEFN
+573 QALSVEPILLDGFS

-594 PDETIATIT
+594 PDETVATIT

-619 DFEFISTGI
+619 DFEFISTGV

-644 DLVLT
+644 DLTLT

-692 MPSEGQIYEGQ
+692 MPSEGQVYEGQ

-710 FDRVYYW
+710 FEKVYYW

-725 TTGAERM
+725 TTSSESI
-732 NNVSV
+732 NTVSV

-749 ITNIASNIPGSQVP
+749 ITSIASNIPGSQVP
-763 LLVLGIAVDYNLY
+763 LLVLGIAIDYNLY
-776 IDIDLQVEVHNEGDV
+776 IDIDLQVDVHNNGEI
-791 IEMVVQTGT
+791 IEMVVQAGS
-800 STPELLP
+800 STPETLP
-807 SIPVDLHTNES
+807 STPVDLEKNES
-818 IQYFSYSDTESTI
+818 IQYFSYSDTESLI

-872 NSSGPIGTSSSMA
+872 NSNGPIGSSSTMA
-885 YSLSDQLLTI
+885 YSLSDQLLAI
-895 AVNQSIEE
+895 AVNQTVEE
-903 PLEENVTDNDT
+903 PPQENET
-914 EENNSSGD
+914 ENNTGENNSSGT
-922 NDTTDENPLD
+922 NETTGEDPLG

-939 NETQDTQNNTEMP
+939 NETQDTQGDTETP
-952 SQQTN
+952 VEQPDN
-957 DADTSSEAFDP
+957 ADTSSEAFNP

-976 IVGAVLLLFMIIGL
+976 IVAAVLVLFMVIGL
-990 LRRKRKPPQSP
+990 LRRKKPPNSP
-1001 QQTNQASWE
+1001 QQTNQPTWE

>member
-1 MKKKASTLAILLI
+1 MKSKATLLAILL
-14 FTITLPIL
+14 TITTTLPVI

-31 SNSATVLIGSSSSY
+31 SSTATSLVDSSTSY

-54 GIDEFDWYRVTVE
+54 GVDEFDWYRASVQ
-67 PYTISQIFVENL
+67 PYTTSQIFVENL
-79 DDIASVTMRASVY
+79 DDIASVTMRVSVY
-92 TTDLQNPEHQFEI
+92 TTDFQNPEDQF
-105 DANDNESVLLNNSMN
+105 DVSGNYNESVLLNNSLSV
-120 AQMDFFVEITTLDG
+120 QMDFFIKITTIDG

-156 ATPIQSGSFLPESLV
+156 ATPVQPGSFLPEGLV
-171 CISDCQSG
+171 CISDCQDDLL
-179 VIDGEDWYQVAID
+179 DGEDWYQVDIGSSQ
-192 ADKQIAVVAEELSW
+192 QIAVVTEELSW
-206 FTYLDFELYQLVDGN
+206 WTTLDFEIFELVDGN
-221 IQPFAYEYHGGSA
+221 IQSFAYEYHGGSA

-277 VDVVEDDFHWVSFPN
+277 VDVVEDDFHWVSFPD

-331 GSGSSPQ
+331 GTGSSPD

-353 TVTPEESGLL
+353 TVTPEESGIL

-373 QQEVSWSPT
+373 QQEISWSPT

-403 TASIFLSVSVLESQS
+403 VASIFLSISVLESQS
-418 ISENYQVYQEEMNGD
+418 ISENYQVFQEEVNGD
-433 WTLVHSGTTSSGT
+433 WTLVHSGTTSTGT
-446 LQPPIGGWLS
+446 LQPPMGGWLS
-456 NVTEIDEGF
+456 DVTEIDDGS
-465 TKTVYKVEVR
+465 TKTVYKVEIR
-475 DGLTNHLLSDS
+475 EGLTNQLLSDS
-486 TFEVTNFA
+486 TFEVTNLM
-494 PIAKMQLNGDIGGSF
+494 PVAKMQLNGDVGGTF
-509 KQALPVVFDGTTSW
+509 KQGLPIVFDGTTSW

-528 ELSYLWMLDGVEL
+528 QLSYSWMLDGVEL
-541 STDPLFEAELMEGD
+541 STEPFFEAEFMEGD

-561 VEDGFGAQSRLT
+561 VEDVFGAQSRLT
-573 QAFSVDPISLDEFN
+573 QALSVEPISLDGFS
-587 QNVNITV
+587 QNVNITI
-594 PDETIATIT
+594 PDETVATIT
-603 TVNVNMQETSI
+603 TVNVNMQATSI

-637 ITQTTQY
+637 ITQSTQY
-644 DLVLT
+644 DLKLT

-678 RDLDTNNVTIYDMP
+678 RDLNTNNVTIYDMP
-692 MPSEGQIYEGQ
+692 MPSEGQVYEGQ

-710 FDRVYYW
+710 FERVYYW

-725 TTGAERM
+725 TTSTDSI
-732 NNVSV
+732 NTVSV

-749 ITNIASNIPGSQVP
+749 ITSIASNIPGSQVP
-763 LLVLGIAVDYNLY
+763 LLVLGIAIDYNLY
-776 IDIDLQVEVHNEGDV
+776 IDIDLQVDVHNNGEI
-791 IEMVVQTGT
+791 IEMVVQASTSIPEILP
-800 STPELLP
+800 STPVSLQQ
-807 SIPVDLHTNES
+807 NES
-818 IQYFSYSDTESTI
+818 IQYFSYSDTESLI

-872 NSSGPIGTSSSMA
+872 NSSGPIGSSNSMGYA
-885 YSLSDQLLTI
+885 LSDQLLAI
-895 AVNQSIEE
+895 AVNQTVEE
-903 PLEENVTDNDT
+903 PPQENETENNT
-914 EENNSSGD
+914 EENNSSGTNETAGED
-922 NDTTDENPLD
+922 PFD

-939 NETQDTQNNTEMP
+939 NETQDTQGDTETP
-952 SQQTN
+952 AEKPD
-957 DADTSSEAFDP
+957 DADTSSEAFDS

-976 IVGAVLLLFMIIGL
+976 IAAVVFVLFLVVGL
-990 LRRKRKPPQSP
+990 LRRKKPPNNP
-1001 QQTNQASWE
+1001 QQTNQPTWE